1 MMEKSRN
8 RAVGRQ
14 VRKMIAAAMAAMLVF
29 ASANV
34 ADVNAEETVLA
45 VSENAVTGETGS
57 GVVEA
62 EKNTGEPEVENGG
75 AENREAEN
83 TDLDAETADPD
94 TETADG
100 THTYKNGFCTDDG
113 CDAYEPAV
121 LTTGKYD
128 IDANGEITDSDEAY
142 EIGNAGQLYWFA
154 GLVNGTLTDGT
165 AQNLK
170 ANAVLT
176 ADIIVNKDLLTSIN
190 TDDDG
195 KVTNGTSF
203 RIWLPMG
210 KINAKNGQ
218 QMLYAGIFDG
228 KGHSIS
234 GLYANLYDAPVEDS
248 EYAFNKKNFAGL
260 FGLDAGVTRNL
271 RILDSYMRGEYNIGG
286 ICGSAEG
293 GTIQNCYSTATV
305 CGERYLGGI
314 CGRSRSNSMI
324 ENCYNAGNV
333 YGNGK
338 SIGGICGDNGA
349 TLQDCYNVGNVNGK
363 FNVGGIVGGSSGSGN
378 TIWIKDCYNR
388 GNVIG
393 DTKDIGGIGGYIG
406 YSLVENCYS
415 QATVSG
421 NTNVGGIC
429 GNSNKVDFQNT
440 YYDSNLYTGNAIGYL
455 KDATTEKTEGK
466 PSQAF
471 ESGEIAY
478 LLQAGREEAIWGQ
491 TLSGNDVQAY
501 PVLGGAKVYQ
511 VTEYKGCIESTGI
524 AGTTY
529 NNANAPVVFGPHV
542 YENGFCTICSAYEPA
557 VLTTGKYD
565 IDANGEI
572 TNSDE
577 AYEIGNAGQLYWFA
591 GLVNGTLTDG
601 TAQNLKANAVLTAD
615 ITVNE
620 DLLASINTDDDG
632 NVINGKSFRIWLP
645 IGKINSDNGERML
658 YAGIFDGKEH
668 SISGL
673 YANLYD
679 VPVED
684 SEYAFNKKSFAGL
697 FGLYAGVTRNLRI
710 LDSYMRGEHDIG
722 GICGSAE
729 GGTIQNCDSTATV
742 YGEFYVGGICG
753 HSQSNSIIENCY
765 NAGYIYGADGSIGG
779 ICGDNYS
786 TIESCYNI
794 GIIEGNFSVG
804 GIVGESFGLGNTIWI
819 KDCYNRGNVIGD
831 TEKIGGIG
839 GYISYS
845 LVENCYSQAT
855 VSGNTNVGGI
865 CGNGYKADFQ
875 NAYYDSNLYTGDA
888 IGCLKDATA
897 EKTEGKPSQAFE
909 SGEIAY
915 LLQAGREELVW
926 GQTLS
931 GNDVQAYPVLGGA
944 RVYQNITYQDCAKD
958 EAHTVYTYA
967 NEQKQESYDYTLQ
980 EVKAKE
986 PKCTEAG
993 NKAYY
998 KCSVCGKLYTDQ
1010 EGTNEVSA
1018 NTVVVPAKGHSF
1030 TWIIDREATEQAEG
1044 SRHEECSICHE
1055 KKAAVA
1061 IPKLPSSTQPSQKPS
1076 EQPSGSPSQKPSESP
1091 SQKPSESPSQ
1101 KPSESPSQKPSEQ
1114 PSESPS
1120 QKPSGSPSQQ
1130 PGQDIKVPAKGTKL
1144 TAKGAS
1150 YQVTSAAEKNPTV
1163 VYKGSKKQKASV
1175 TIPDTVTIDKVTYK
1189 VTSIAANAFKN
1200 NKKLKK
1206 VVIGKNVTKIGKKA
1220 FYGCSKLKKIT
1231 VKTTKLTKKNVG
1243 SQAFKGIHKKAAF
1256 KVPKKKISSYRKIFR
1271 ARGAAKTTKVTK

>member
-29 ASANV
+29 TSANV

-45 VSENAVTGETGS
+45 VSENAVTGETGA

-62 EKNTGEPEVENGG
+62 QKNTGEPEVENGG

-83 TDLDAETADPD
+83 IDLDAETADPD

-128 IDANGEITDSDEAY
+128 IDANGEKTDSDEAY

-170 ANAVLT
+170 ANVVLT
-176 ADIIVNKDLLTSIN
+176 ADITVNEDLLTSIN

-195 KVTNGTSF
+195 NVTNGSSF
-203 RIWLPMG
+203 KAWRPMG
-210 KINAKNGQ
+210 MADEKGNLTGW
-218 QMLYAGIFDG
+218 YTGIFDG
-228 KGHSIS
+228 NGHSIS
-234 GLYANLYDAPVEDS
+234 GLYVNRDEAADDVHTWFKS
-248 EYAFNKKNFAGL
+248 CIGL
-260 FGLDAGVTRNL
+260 FGYYSGVTRNL
-271 RILDSYMRGEYNIGG
+271 SVLDSYMRGKDCIGG
-286 ICGSAEG
+286 ICGYNDG
-293 GTIQNCYSTATV
+293 GTIQNCYSAATV
-305 CGERYLGGI
+305 CGDSYIGGI
-314 CGRSRSNSMI
+314 CGRSEGDSII
-324 ENCYNAGNV
+324 ENCYNTGYV
-333 YGNGK
+333 YGATR
-338 SIGGICGDNGA
+338 SIGGICGDNSA
-349 TLQDCYNVGNVNGK
+349 TLQGCYNVGNVNGK
-363 FNVGGIVGGSSGSGN
+363 FYVGGIVGESSGSGN

-429 GNSNKVDFQNT
+429 GNSNKVDFQNA

-478 LLQAGREEAIWGQ
+478 LLQADREEPVWGQ
-491 TLSGNDVQAY
+491 TLSGNDVQTY

-529 NNANAPVVFGPHV
+529 NNANAPVFEPHV

-565 IDANGEI
+565 IDVNGEI
-572 TNSDE
+572 TDSDE

-601 TAQNLKANAVLTAD
+601 TAQNLKANVVLTAD

-620 DLLASINTDDDG
+620 DLLTSINTDDDG
-632 NVINGKSFRIWLP
+632 NVTNGSSFKAWRPMGMADEKGNLTGW
-645 IGKINSDNGERML
+645 
-658 YAGIFDGKEH
+658 YTGIFDGNGH

-673 YANLYD
+673 YVNRDEAADD
-679 VPVED
+679 VHTW
-684 SEYAFNKKSFAGL
+684 FKSCIGL
-697 FGLYAGVTRNLRI
+697 FGYYSGVTRNLSV
-710 LDSYMRGEHDIG
+710 LDSYMRGKDCIG
-722 GICGSAE
+722 GICGYND
-729 GGTIQNCDSTATV
+729 GGTIQNCYSAATV
-742 YGEFYVGGICG
+742 CGDSYIGGICG
-753 HSQSNSIIENCY
+753 RSEGDSIIENCY
-765 NAGYIYGADGSIGG
+765 NTGYVYGATRSIGG
-779 ICGDNYS
+779 ICGDNS
-786 TIESCYNI
+786 ATLQGCYNV
-794 GIIEGNFSVG
+794 GNVNGKFYVG
-804 GIVGESFGLGNTIWI
+804 GIVGESSGSGNTIWI

-831 TEKIGGIG
+831 TKDIGGIG
-839 GYISYS
+839 GYIGYS

-865 CGNGYKADFQ
+865 CGNSNKVDFQ
-875 NAYYDSNLYTGDA
+875 NAYYDSNLYTGNA
-888 IGCLKDATA
+888 IGYLKDATI
-897 EKTEGKPSQAFE
+897 KQTEGKTSQAFE

-915 LLQAGREELVW
+915 LLQVGREEPVW

-944 RVYQNITYQDCAKD
+944 KVYQNITYQDCAKD
-958 EAHTVYTYA
+958 EAHTVYAYA

-1061 IPKLPSSTQPSQKPS
+1061 IPKLPSSTQPSES
-1076 EQPSGSPSQKPSESP
+1076 PSGSPSQKPSEQPSQKPSGSP
-1091 SQKPSESPSQ
+1091 SQKPSGSPSQ
-1101 KPSESPSQKPSEQ
+1101 K

-1256 KVPKKKISSYRKIFR
+1256 KVPKKKISSYRKVFR

>member
-29 ASANV
+29 TSANV

-45 VSENAVTGETGS
+45 VSENAVTGETGA

-94 TETADG
+94 TENADG

-128 IDANGEITDSDEAY
+128 IDVNGEITD
-142 EIGNAGQLYWFA
+142 
-154 GLVNGTLTDGT
+154 
-165 AQNLK
+165 
-170 ANAVLT
+170 
-176 ADIIVNKDLLTSIN
+176 
-190 TDDDG
+190 
-195 KVTNGTSF
+195 
-203 RIWLPMG
+203 
-210 KINAKNGQ
+210 
-218 QMLYAGIFDG
+218 
-228 KGHSIS
+228 
-234 GLYANLYDAPVEDS
+234 
-248 EYAFNKKNFAGL
+248 
-260 FGLDAGVTRNL
+260 
-271 RILDSYMRGEYNIGG
+271 
-286 ICGSAEG
+286 
-293 GTIQNCYSTATV
+293 
-305 CGERYLGGI
+305 
-314 CGRSRSNSMI
+314 
-324 ENCYNAGNV
+324 
-333 YGNGK
+333 
-338 SIGGICGDNGA
+338 
-349 TLQDCYNVGNVNGK
+349 
-363 FNVGGIVGGSSGSGN
+363 
-378 TIWIKDCYNR
+378 
-388 GNVIG
+388 
-393 DTKDIGGIGGYIG
+393 
-406 YSLVENCYS
+406 
-415 QATVSG
+415 
-421 NTNVGGIC
+421 
-429 GNSNKVDFQNT
+429 
-440 YYDSNLYTGNAIGYL
+440 
-455 KDATTEKTEGK
+455 
-466 PSQAF
+466 
-471 ESGEIAY
+471 
-478 LLQAGREEAIWGQ
+478 
-491 TLSGNDVQAY
+491 
-501 PVLGGAKVYQ
+501 
-511 VTEYKGCIESTGI
+511 
-524 AGTTY
+524 
-529 NNANAPVVFGPHV
+529 
-542 YENGFCTICSAYEPA
+542 
-557 VLTTGKYD
+557 
-565 IDANGEI
+565 
-572 TNSDE
+572 SDE

-620 DLLASINTDDDG
+620 DLLASIKTDDDG
-632 NVINGKSFRIWLP
+632 NVTNGSSFKAWRP
-645 IGKINSDNGERML
+645 MGMADENGEFTGH
-658 YAGIFDGKEH
+658 YKGIFDGNGY

-673 YANLYD
+673 YVNRDEATAD
-679 VPVED
+679 VN
-684 SEYAFNKKSFAGL
+684 SRFKSSIGL
-697 FGLYAGVTRNLRI
+697 FGYHDGVTKNLGI
-710 LDSYMRGEHDIG
+710 LDSYMRGNYCIG
-722 GICGSAE
+722 GICGYND
-729 GGTIQNCDSTATV
+729 GGTIQNCYSAATV
-742 YGEFYVGGICG
+742 CGDSYIGGICG
-753 HSQSNSIIENCY
+753 RSRSNSIIENCY
-765 NAGYIYGADGSIGG
+765 NAGYIYGATRSIGG

-794 GIIEGNFSVG
+794 GIIEGNFMVG
-804 GIVGESFGLGNTIWI
+804 GIVGVSSGLGNTIWI

-831 TEKIGGIG
+831 TKDIGGIG
-839 GYISYS
+839 GYIGSS

-865 CGNGYKADFQ
+865 CGNSNKVDFQ

-915 LLQAGREELVW
+915 LLQAGREEAIW

-931 GNDVQAYPVLGGA
+931 GNDVQVYPVLGGA
-944 RVYQNITYQDCAKD
+944 KVYQNITYQDCAKD

-967 NEQKQESYDYTLQ
+967 NDQKPTVYEYTLQ
-980 EVKAKE
+980 EVKAKAAT
-986 PKCTEAG
+986 CTEAG
-993 NKAYY
+993 NTAYY
-998 KCSVCGKLYTDQ
+998 VCSVCGKLYADQ

-1061 IPKLPSSTQPSQKPS
+1061 IPKLPSGTQPSRQPS
-1076 EQPSGSPSQKPSESP
+1076 ESPSQQPSEAPSQQPSGSPSQKPE
-1091 SQKPSESPSQ
+1091 
-1101 KPSESPSQKPSEQ
+1101 
-1114 PSESPS
+1114 
-1120 QKPSGSPSQQ
+1120 
-1130 PGQDIKVPAKGTKL
+1130 QDIKVPAKGTKL

-1256 KVPKKKISSYRKIFR
+1256 KVPKKKISSYRKVFR
-1271 ARGAAKTTKVTK
+1271 ARGAAKTIKVTK

>member
-1 MMEKSRN
+1 MEKSRN

-29 ASANV
+29 TSANV

-45 VSENAVTGETGS
+45 VSENAVTGETGA

-62 EKNTGEPEVENGG
+62 KKTGEPEVENGG

-83 TDLDAETADPD
+83 IDLDAETADPD

-176 ADIIVNKDLLTSIN
+176 ADITVNEDLLTSIN
-190 TDDDG
+190 TDKDG
-195 KVTNGTSF
+195 NVTNGTSF

-210 KINAKNGQ
+210 KINANNGQ
-218 QMLYAGIFDG
+218 QMVYAGIFDG

-248 EYAFNKKNFAGL
+248 EYAFNKKSFAGL

-271 RILDSYMRGEYNIGG
+271 GIMDSYMRGEYNIGG

-305 CGERYLGGI
+305 CGESYLGGI
-314 CGRSRSNSMI
+314 CGRSRSNSII

-333 YGNGK
+333 FGNGK

-429 GNSNKVDFQNT
+429 GNSNKVDFQNA

-455 KDATTEKTEGK
+455 KDATIKQTEGK
-466 PSQAF
+466 TSQAF

-478 LLQAGREEAIWGQ
+478 LLQVGREE
-491 TLSGNDVQAY
+491 
-501 PVLGGAKVYQ
+501 P
-511 VTEYKGCIESTGI
+511 
-524 AGTTY
+524 
-529 NNANAPVVFGPHV
+529 
-542 YENGFCTICSAYEPA
+542 
-557 VLTTGKYD
+557 
-565 IDANGEI
+565 
-572 TNSDE
+572 
-577 AYEIGNAGQLYWFA
+577 
-591 GLVNGTLTDG
+591 
-601 TAQNLKANAVLTAD
+601 
-615 ITVNE
+615 
-620 DLLASINTDDDG
+620 
-632 NVINGKSFRIWLP
+632 
-645 IGKINSDNGERML
+645 
-658 YAGIFDGKEH
+658 
-668 SISGL
+668 
-673 YANLYD
+673 
-679 VPVED
+679 
-684 SEYAFNKKSFAGL
+684 
-697 FGLYAGVTRNLRI
+697 
-710 LDSYMRGEHDIG
+710 
-722 GICGSAE
+722 
-729 GGTIQNCDSTATV
+729 
-742 YGEFYVGGICG
+742 
-753 HSQSNSIIENCY
+753 
-765 NAGYIYGADGSIGG
+765 
-779 ICGDNYS
+779 
-786 TIESCYNI
+786 
-794 GIIEGNFSVG
+794 
-804 GIVGESFGLGNTIWI
+804 
-819 KDCYNRGNVIGD
+819 
-831 TEKIGGIG
+831 
-839 GYISYS
+839 
-845 LVENCYSQAT
+845 
-855 VSGNTNVGGI
+855 
-865 CGNGYKADFQ
+865 
-875 NAYYDSNLYTGDA
+875 
-888 IGCLKDATA
+888 
-897 EKTEGKPSQAFE
+897 
-909 SGEIAY
+909 
-915 LLQAGREELVW
+915 VW

-958 EAHTVYTYA
+958 EAHTVYAYA

-1061 IPKLPSSTQPSQKPS
+1061 IPKLPSSTQPS
-1076 EQPSGSPSQKPSESP
+1076 ESP
-1091 SQKPSESPSQ
+1091 SG
-1101 KPSESPSQKPSEQ
+1101 
-1114 PSESPS
+1114 SPS

-1130 PGQDIKVPAKGTKL
+1130 PEQDIKVPAKGTKL

-1256 KVPKKKISSYRKIFR
+1256 KVPKKKISSYRKVFR

>member
-29 ASANV
+29 TSANV

-45 VSENAVTGETGS
+45 VSENAVTGETGA

-62 EKNTGEPEVENGG
+62 KKTGEPEVENGG

-83 TDLDAETADPD
+83 IDLDAETADPD

-176 ADIIVNKDLLTSIN
+176 ADIIVNKDLLASIN

-195 KVTNGTSF
+195 NVTNGKSF

-210 KINAKNGQ
+210 KINGDNGQ
-218 QMLYAGIFDG
+218 RMLYAGIFDG

-248 EYAFNKKNFAGL
+248 DYTSNKNCAGL
-260 FGLDAGVTRNL
+260 FGSHAGVTRNL
-271 RILDSYMRGEYNIGG
+271 GIMDSYIRGDMCVGG
-286 ICGSAEG
+286 ICAYNDA

-305 CGERYLGGI
+305 CGDSYIGGI
-314 CGRSRSNSMI
+314 CGRSRSNSII
-324 ENCYNAGNV
+324 ENCYNAGYI
-333 YGNGK
+333 YGATR
-338 SIGGICGDNGA
+338 SIGGICGNNYS
-349 TLQDCYNVGNVNGK
+349 TIENCYNVGNVNGK
-363 FNVGGIVGGSSGSGN
+363 FYVGGIVGESSGLGD

-406 YSLVENCYS
+406 SSLVENCYS

-429 GNSNKVDFQNT
+429 GNSNKVDFQNA

-455 KDATTEKTEGK
+455 KDATIKQTEGK

-471 ESGEIAY
+471 ESGEITY
-478 LLQAGREEAIWGQ
+478 LLQADREEPVWGQ
-491 TLSGNDVQAY
+491 TLFGNDVQAY

-529 NNANAPVVFGPHV
+529 NNANAPVFGPHV

-565 IDANGEI
+565 IDVNGEI
-572 TNSDE
+572 TDSDE

-591 GLVNGTLTDG
+591 GLVNGTLIDG
-601 TAQNLKANAVLTAD
+601 TVQNLKANAVLTAD
-615 ITVNE
+615 IIVNK
-620 DLLASINTDDDG
+620 DLLTSINTDDDG
-632 NVINGKSFRIWLP
+632 NVTNGSSFKAWRPMGMADEKGNLTGW
-645 IGKINSDNGERML
+645 
-658 YAGIFDGKEH
+658 YTGIFDGNGH

-673 YANLYD
+673 YVNRDEAADD
-679 VPVED
+679 VHTW
-684 SEYAFNKKSFAGL
+684 FKSCIGL
-697 FGLYAGVTRNLRI
+697 FGYYSGVTRNLSV
-710 LDSYMRGEHDIG
+710 LDSYMRGKDCIG
-722 GICGSAE
+722 GICGYND
-729 GGTIQNCDSTATV
+729 GGTIQNCYSAATV
-742 YGEFYVGGICG
+742 CGDSYIGGICG
-753 HSQSNSIIENCY
+753 RSEGDSIIENCY
-765 NAGYIYGADGSIGG
+765 NTGYVYGATRSIGG
-779 ICGDNYS
+779 ICGENS
-786 TIESCYNI
+786 ATLQGCSNV
-794 GIIEGNFSVG
+794 GNVKGKFYVG
-804 GIVGESFGLGNTIWI
+804 GIVGESSGSGNTIWI

-831 TEKIGGIG
+831 TKDIGGIG
-839 GYISYS
+839 GYIGSS

-865 CGNGYKADFQ
+865 CGNSNKVDFQ

-915 LLQAGREELVW
+915 LLQAGREEAIW

-1076 EQPSGSPSQKPSESP
+1076 EAPSQKPSEAP
-1091 SQKPSESPSQ
+1091 SQK
-1101 KPSESPSQKPSEQ
+1101 

-1243 SQAFKGIHKKAAF
+1243 RQAFKGIHKKAIF
-1256 KVPKKKISSYRKIFR
+1256 KVPKKKISSYRKVFR

>member
-29 ASANV
+29 TSANV

-45 VSENAVTGETGS
+45 VSENAVTGETGA

-62 EKNTGEPEVENGG
+62 KKTGEPEVENGG

-113 CDAYEPAV
+113 CSAYEPAV

-195 KVTNGTSF
+195 NVTNGTSF

-234 GLYANLYDAPVEDS
+234 GLYVNRDESDDVDDR
-248 EYAFNKKNFAGL
+248 FKVGIGL
-260 FGLDAGVTRNL
+260 FGYYSGVTRNL
-271 RILDSYMRGEYNIGG
+271 SVLDSYMRGEDCIGG
-286 ICGSAEG
+286 IFGYNDG
-293 GTIQNCYSTATV
+293 GTIQNCYSAATV
-305 CGERYLGGI
+305 CGDSYIGGI
-314 CGRSRSNSMI
+314 CGRSEGDSII
-324 ENCYNAGNV
+324 ENCYNTGYV
-333 YGNGK
+333 YGTTR
-338 SIGGICGDNGA
+338 SIGGICGDNYS
-349 TLQDCYNVGNVNGK
+349 TIESCYNIGIIEGN
-363 FNVGGIVGGSSGSGN
+363 FMVGGIVGVSSGLGN

-406 YSLVENCYS
+406 SSLVENCYS

-429 GNSNKVDFQNT
+429 GNSNKV
-440 YYDSNLYTGNAIGYL
+440 
-455 KDATTEKTEGK
+455 
-466 PSQAF
+466 
-471 ESGEIAY
+471 
-478 LLQAGREEAIWGQ
+478 
-491 TLSGNDVQAY
+491 
-501 PVLGGAKVYQ
+501 
-511 VTEYKGCIESTGI
+511 
-524 AGTTY
+524 
-529 NNANAPVVFGPHV
+529 
-542 YENGFCTICSAYEPA
+542 
-557 VLTTGKYD
+557 
-565 IDANGEI
+565 
-572 TNSDE
+572 
-577 AYEIGNAGQLYWFA
+577 
-591 GLVNGTLTDG
+591 
-601 TAQNLKANAVLTAD
+601 
-615 ITVNE
+615 
-620 DLLASINTDDDG
+620 
-632 NVINGKSFRIWLP
+632 
-645 IGKINSDNGERML
+645 
-658 YAGIFDGKEH
+658 
-668 SISGL
+668 
-673 YANLYD
+673 
-679 VPVED
+679 
-684 SEYAFNKKSFAGL
+684 
-697 FGLYAGVTRNLRI
+697 
-710 LDSYMRGEHDIG
+710 
-722 GICGSAE
+722 
-729 GGTIQNCDSTATV
+729 
-742 YGEFYVGGICG
+742 
-753 HSQSNSIIENCY
+753 
-765 NAGYIYGADGSIGG
+765 
-779 ICGDNYS
+779 
-786 TIESCYNI
+786 
-794 GIIEGNFSVG
+794 
-804 GIVGESFGLGNTIWI
+804 
-819 KDCYNRGNVIGD
+819 
-831 TEKIGGIG
+831 
-839 GYISYS
+839 
-845 LVENCYSQAT
+845 
-855 VSGNTNVGGI
+855 
-865 CGNGYKADFQ
+865 DFQ

-915 LLQAGREELVW
+915 LLQAGREEAIW

-931 GNDVQAYPVLGGA
+931 GNDVQVYPVLGGA
-944 RVYQNITYQDCAKD
+944 KVYQNITYQDCAKD

-967 NEQKQESYDYTLQ
+967 NDQKPTVYEYTLQ
-980 EVKAKE
+980 EVKAKAAT
-986 PKCTEAG
+986 CTEAG
-993 NKAYY
+993 NTAYY
-998 KCSVCGKLYTDQ
+998 VCSVCGKLYADQ

-1061 IPKLPSSTQPSQKPS
+1061 IPKLPSGTQPSRQPS
-1076 EQPSGSPSQKPSESP
+1076 ESPSQQPSEAPSQQPSGSPSQKPE
-1091 SQKPSESPSQ
+1091 
-1101 KPSESPSQKPSEQ
+1101 
-1114 PSESPS
+1114 
-1120 QKPSGSPSQQ
+1120 
-1130 PGQDIKVPAKGTKL
+1130 QDIKVPAKGTKL

-1256 KVPKKKISSYRKIFR
+1256 KVPKKKISSYRKVFR
-1271 ARGAAKTTKVTK
+1271 ARGAAKTIKVTK

>member
-29 ASANV
+29 TSANV

-45 VSENAVTGETGS
+45 VSENAVTGETGA

-62 EKNTGEPEVENGG
+62 KKTGEPEVENGG

-100 THTYKNGFCTDDG
+100 THTYKNGFCTDSG

-128 IDANGEITDSDEAY
+128 IDANGEITNSDEAY

-176 ADIIVNKDLLTSIN
+176 ADITVNEDLLASIN

-195 KVTNGTSF
+195 NVTNGSSF
-203 RIWLPMG
+203 KAWRPMG
-210 KINAKNGQ
+210 MADEKGNLTGW
-218 QMLYAGIFDG
+218 YTGIFDG
-228 KGHSIS
+228 NGHSIS
-234 GLYANLYDAPVEDS
+234 GLYVNRDEAADDVHTWFKS
-248 EYAFNKKNFAGL
+248 CIGL
-260 FGLDAGVTRNL
+260 FGYYSGVTRNL
-271 RILDSYMRGEYNIGG
+271 SVLDSYMRGKDCIGG
-286 ICGSAEG
+286 ICGYNDG
-293 GTIQNCYSTATV
+293 GTIQNCYSAATV
-305 CGERYLGGI
+305 CGDSYIGGI
-314 CGRSRSNSMI
+314 CGRSEGDSII
-324 ENCYNAGNV
+324 ENCYNTGYV
-333 YGNGK
+333 YGATR
-338 SIGGICGDNGA
+338 SIGGICGDNSA
-349 TLQDCYNVGNVNGK
+349 TLQGCSNVGNVKGK
-363 FNVGGIVGGSSGSGN
+363 FYVGGIVGESSGSGN

-406 YSLVENCYS
+406 SSLVENCYS

-429 GNSNKVDFQNT
+429 GNSNKVDFQNA
-440 YYDSNLYTGNAIGYL
+440 YYDSNLYTGNAIGCL
-455 KDATTEKTEGK
+455 KDATAEKTEGK

-565 IDANGEI
+565 IDANGEK
-572 TNSDE
+572 TDSDE

-601 TAQNLKANAVLTAD
+601 TAQNLKANVVLTAD
-615 ITVNE
+615 IIVNE
-620 DLLASINTDDDG
+620 DLLTSINTDDDG
-632 NVINGKSFRIWLP
+632 NVTNGSSFKAWRPMGMADEKGNLTGW
-645 IGKINSDNGERML
+645 
-658 YAGIFDGKEH
+658 YTGIFDGNGH

-673 YANLYD
+673 YVNRDEAADD
-679 VPVED
+679 VHTW
-684 SEYAFNKKSFAGL
+684 FKSCIGL
-697 FGLYAGVTRNLRI
+697 FGYYSGVTRNLSV
-710 LDSYMRGEHDIG
+710 LDSYMRGKDCIG
-722 GICGSAE
+722 GICGYND
-729 GGTIQNCDSTATV
+729 GGTIQNCYSAATV
-742 YGEFYVGGICG
+742 CGDSYIGGICG
-753 HSQSNSIIENCY
+753 RSEGDSIIENCY
-765 NAGYIYGADGSIGG
+765 NTGYVYGATRSIGG
-779 ICGDNYS
+779 ICGDNS
-786 TIESCYNI
+786 ATLQGCSNV
-794 GIIEGNFSVG
+794 GNVKGKFYVG
-804 GIVGESFGLGNTIWI
+804 GIVGESSGSGNTIWI

-831 TEKIGGIG
+831 TKDIGGIG
-839 GYISYS
+839 GYIGSS

-865 CGNGYKADFQ
+865 CGNSNKVDFQ
-875 NAYYDSNLYTGDA
+875 NAYYDSNLYTGNA

-915 LLQAGREELVW
+915 LLQAGREEAIW

-944 RVYQNITYQDCAKD
+944 KVYQNITYQDCAKD

-1061 IPKLPSSTQPSQKPS
+1061 IPKLPSSTQPSESPS
-1076 EQPSGSPSQKPSESP
+1076 RKPSGSPSQK
-1091 SQKPSESPSQ
+1091 
-1101 KPSESPSQKPSEQ
+1101 

-1256 KVPKKKISSYRKIFR
+1256 KVPKKKISSYRKVFR

>member
-29 ASANV
+29 TSANV

-45 VSENAVTGETGS
+45 VSENAVTGETGA

-62 EKNTGEPEVENGG
+62 KKTGEPEVENGG

-83 TDLDAETADPD
+83 IDLDAETADPD

-176 ADIIVNKDLLTSIN
+176 ADITVNEDLLTSIN
-190 TDDDG
+190 ADEDG
-195 KVTNGTSF
+195 NVTNGSSF
-203 RIWLPMG
+203 KAWRPMG
-210 KINAKNGQ
+210 MADEKGY
-218 QMLYAGIFDG
+218 LTGWYTGIFDG
-228 KGHSIS
+228 NGHSIS
-234 GLYANLYDAPVEDS
+234 GLYVNRDESDDVDDR
-248 EYAFNKKNFAGL
+248 FKVGIGL
-260 FGLDAGVTRNL
+260 FGYYSGLTRNL
-271 RILDSYMRGEYNIGG
+271 SVLDSYMRGESSVGGIIGYIGYNKTGTVQNCYSAATVWGIDSIGG
-286 ICGSAEG
+286 ICGS
-293 GTIQNCYSTATV
+293 S
-305 CGERYLGGI
+305 GGI
-314 CGRSRSNSMI
+314 SKI
-324 ENCYNAGNV
+324 ENCYNMGNICGETEV
-333 YGNGK
+333 
-338 SIGGICGDNGA
+338 GGICGDNHA
-349 TLQDCYNVGNVNGK
+349 IIKNCYNVGSVKGEM
-363 FNVGGIVGGSSGSGN
+363 NVGGITGANTKGN
-378 TIWIKDCYNR
+378 NVEEEITDCYNR
-388 GNVIG
+388 GNVTG
-393 DTKDIGGIGGYIG
+393 DRSVGGISGYDRYGLI
-406 YSLVENCYS
+406 ENCYS
-415 QATVSG
+415 QSIVSG

-429 GNSNKVDFQNT
+429 GYGREDTFHNT
-440 YYDSNLYTGNAIGYL
+440 YYDTNLYVGDAIGYKEGAL
-455 KDATTEKTEGK
+455 TTEKTEGK
-466 PSQAF
+466 PTQAF

-478 LLQAGREEAIWGQ
+478 LLQADREEPVWGQ

-524 AGTTY
+524 AGNAY
-529 NNANAPVVFGPHV
+529 NNANAPVFGPHV

-632 NVINGKSFRIWLP
+632 KVTNGTSFRIWLP
-645 IGKINSDNGERML
+645 MGKINANNGQQML
-658 YAGIFDGKEH
+658 YAGIFDGKGH
-668 SISGL
+668 SISGV

-679 VPVED
+679 APVED
-684 SEYAFNKKSFAGL
+684 PKNIYNNKDYAGL
-697 FGLYAGVTRNLRI
+697 FGLLEGVTRNLSVI
-710 LDSYMRGEHDIG
+710 DSYMRGEDCIG
-722 GICGSAE
+722 GICGYND
-729 GGTIQNCDSTATV
+729 GGTIQNCYSAATV
-742 YGEFYVGGICG
+742 CGDSYIGGICG
-753 HSQSNSIIENCY
+753 RCEGDSIIENCY
-765 NAGYIYGADGSIGG
+765 NTGYVYGATRSIGG
-779 ICGDNYS
+779 ICGDNS
-786 TIESCYNI
+786 ATLQGCSNV
-794 GIIEGNFSVG
+794 GNVKGKFYVG
-804 GIVGESFGLGNTIWI
+804 GIVGESSGLGDTIWI

-839 GYISYS
+839 GCIGSS

-865 CGNGYKADFQ
+865 CGNSNKVDFQ

-888 IGCLKDATA
+888 IGYLKDATI
-897 EKTEGKPSQAFE
+897 KQTEGKPSQAFE

-915 LLQAGREELVW
+915 LLQADREEPVW

-931 GNDVQAYPVLGGA
+931 GNDVQVYPVLGGA
-944 RVYQNITYQDCAKD
+944 KVYQNITYQDCAKD

-1061 IPKLPSSTQPSQKPS
+1061 IPKLPSSTQPSESPSQK
-1076 EQPSGSPSQKPSESP
+1076 PSGSPSQK
-1091 SQKPSESPSQ
+1091 
-1101 KPSESPSQKPSEQ
+1101 

-1243 SQAFKGIHKKAAF
+1243 RQAFKGIHKKATF
-1256 KVPKKKISSYRKIFR
+1256 KVPKKKIRSYRKIFR

>member
-1 MMEKSRN
+1 MTEKNKN
-8 RAVGRQ
+8 RPIGRQ

-29 ASANV
+29 TSANV

-45 VSENAVTGETGS
+45 VSENAVTGETGA

-190 TDDDG
+190 TDKDG
-195 KVTNGTSF
+195 NVTNGTSF

-210 KINAKNGQ
+210 KINADNGQ
-218 QMLYAGIFDG
+218 RMLYAGIFDG
-228 KGHSIS
+228 KEHSIS
-234 GLYANLYDAPVEDS
+234 GLYANMYDAPVEDS
-248 EYAFNKKNFAGL
+248 DYTSNKNCAGL
-260 FGLDAGVTRNL
+260 FGFHAGVTRNL
-271 RILDSYMRGEYNIGG
+271 GIMDSYIRGESCVAG
-286 ICGSAEG
+286 ICAYNDA

-305 CGERYLGGI
+305 CGDSYIGGI
-314 CGRSRSNSMI
+314 CGRSRSNSII
-324 ENCYNAGNV
+324 ENCYNAGYI
-333 YGNGK
+333 YGATR
-338 SIGGICGDNGA
+338 SIGGICGNNYS
-349 TLQDCYNVGNVNGK
+349 TIENCYNVGNVNGK
-363 FNVGGIVGGSSGSGN
+363 FYVGGIVGESSGLGD

-406 YSLVENCYS
+406 SSLVENCYS

-429 GNSNKVDFQNT
+429 GNSNKVDFQNA
-440 YYDSNLYTGNAIGYL
+440 YYDSNLYTENAIGYL

-491 TLSGNDVQAY
+491 TLSGNDVQ
-501 PVLGGAKVYQ
+501 
-511 VTEYKGCIESTGI
+511 T
-524 AGTTY
+524 
-529 NNANAPVVFGPHV
+529 
-542 YENGFCTICSAYEPA
+542 
-557 VLTTGKYD
+557 
-565 IDANGEI
+565 
-572 TNSDE
+572 
-577 AYEIGNAGQLYWFA
+577 
-591 GLVNGTLTDG
+591 
-601 TAQNLKANAVLTAD
+601 
-615 ITVNE
+615 
-620 DLLASINTDDDG
+620 
-632 NVINGKSFRIWLP
+632 
-645 IGKINSDNGERML
+645 
-658 YAGIFDGKEH
+658 
-668 SISGL
+668 
-673 YANLYD
+673 
-679 VPVED
+679 
-684 SEYAFNKKSFAGL
+684 
-697 FGLYAGVTRNLRI
+697 
-710 LDSYMRGEHDIG
+710 
-722 GICGSAE
+722 
-729 GGTIQNCDSTATV
+729 
-742 YGEFYVGGICG
+742 
-753 HSQSNSIIENCY
+753 
-765 NAGYIYGADGSIGG
+765 
-779 ICGDNYS
+779 
-786 TIESCYNI
+786 
-794 GIIEGNFSVG
+794 
-804 GIVGESFGLGNTIWI
+804 
-819 KDCYNRGNVIGD
+819 
-831 TEKIGGIG
+831 
-839 GYISYS
+839 
-845 LVENCYSQAT
+845 
-855 VSGNTNVGGI
+855 
-865 CGNGYKADFQ
+865 
-875 NAYYDSNLYTGDA
+875 
-888 IGCLKDATA
+888 
-897 EKTEGKPSQAFE
+897 
-909 SGEIAY
+909 
-915 LLQAGREELVW
+915 
-926 GQTLS
+926 
-931 GNDVQAYPVLGGA
+931 YPVLGGA

-1061 IPKLPSSTQPSQKPS
+1061 IPKLPSSTQPSESPSQK
-1076 EQPSGSPSQKPSESP
+1076 PSGSPSQK
-1091 SQKPSESPSQ
+1091 
-1101 KPSESPSQKPSEQ
+1101 

-1256 KVPKKKISSYRKIFR
+1256 KVPKKKISSYRKVFR

>member
-14 VRKMIAAAMAAMLVF
+14 ARKMIAAAMAAMLVF
-29 ASANV
+29 TSANV

-190 TDDDG
+190 TDEDG
-195 KVTNGTSF
+195 NVTNGTSF

-210 KINAKNGQ
+210 KINSDNGKP
-218 QMLYAGIFDG
+218 MMYAGTFDG
-228 KGHSIS
+228 KGYSIS
-234 GLYANLYDAPVEDS
+234 GVYANLYDAPVEDPKNI
-248 EYAFNKKNFAGL
+248 YNNKDYAGL
-260 FGLDAGVTRNL
+260 FGLHAGVTRNL
-271 RILDSYMRGEYNIGG
+271 SVLDSYMRGEDCIGG
-286 ICGSAEG
+286 ICGNEDG
-293 GTIQNCYSTATV
+293 GTIQNCYSAATV
-305 CGERYLGGI
+305 CGDSYIGGI
-314 CGRSRSNSMI
+314 CGRSEGDSII
-324 ENCYNAGNV
+324 ENCYNTGYV
-333 YGNGK
+333 YGATR
-338 SIGGICGDNGA
+338 SIGGICGDNRA
-349 TLQDCYNVGNVNGK
+349 TLQGCYNVGKVNGE
-363 FNVGGIVGGSSGSGN
+363 FYVGGIVGESYGTGN

-393 DTKDIGGIGGYIG
+393 DTEKIGGIGGYIG
-406 YSLVENCYS
+406 RSLVENCYS

-429 GNSNKVDFQNT
+429 GNSNKVDFQNA

-455 KDATTEKTEGK
+455 KDATIKQTEGK

-478 LLQAGREEAIWGQ
+478 LLQADREEPVWGQ

-511 VTEYKGCIESTGI
+511 
-524 AGTTY
+524 
-529 NNANAPVVFGPHV
+529 
-542 YENGFCTICSAYEPA
+542 
-557 VLTTGKYD
+557 
-565 IDANGEI
+565 
-572 TNSDE
+572 
-577 AYEIGNAGQLYWFA
+577 
-591 GLVNGTLTDG
+591 
-601 TAQNLKANAVLTAD
+601 
-615 ITVNE
+615 
-620 DLLASINTDDDG
+620 
-632 NVINGKSFRIWLP
+632 
-645 IGKINSDNGERML
+645 
-658 YAGIFDGKEH
+658 
-668 SISGL
+668 
-673 YANLYD
+673 
-679 VPVED
+679 
-684 SEYAFNKKSFAGL
+684 
-697 FGLYAGVTRNLRI
+697 
-710 LDSYMRGEHDIG
+710 
-722 GICGSAE
+722 
-729 GGTIQNCDSTATV
+729 
-742 YGEFYVGGICG
+742 
-753 HSQSNSIIENCY
+753 
-765 NAGYIYGADGSIGG
+765 
-779 ICGDNYS
+779 
-786 TIESCYNI
+786 
-794 GIIEGNFSVG
+794 
-804 GIVGESFGLGNTIWI
+804 
-819 KDCYNRGNVIGD
+819 
-831 TEKIGGIG
+831 
-839 GYISYS
+839 
-845 LVENCYSQAT
+845 
-855 VSGNTNVGGI
+855 
-865 CGNGYKADFQ
+865 
-875 NAYYDSNLYTGDA
+875 
-888 IGCLKDATA
+888 
-897 EKTEGKPSQAFE
+897 
-909 SGEIAY
+909 
-915 LLQAGREELVW
+915 
-926 GQTLS
+926 
-931 GNDVQAYPVLGGA
+931 
-944 RVYQNITYQDCAKD
+944 NITYQDCAKD
-958 EAHTVYTYA
+958 EAHTVYAYA

-1061 IPKLPSSTQPSQKPS
+1061 IPKLPSSTQPSESPS
-1076 EQPSGSPSQKPSESP
+1076 EAPSQKPSEAP
-1091 SQKPSESPSQ
+1091 SQK
-1101 KPSESPSQKPSEQ
+1101 

-1243 SQAFKGIHKKAAF
+1243 RQAFKGIHKKAAF
-1256 KVPKKKISSYRKIFR
+1256 KVPKKKISSYRKVFR

>member
-29 ASANV
+29 TSANV

-45 VSENAVTGETGS
+45 VSENAVTGETGA

-62 EKNTGEPEVENGG
+62 KKTGEPEVENGG

-83 TDLDAETADPD
+83 IDLDAETADPD

-176 ADIIVNKDLLTSIN
+176 ADITVNEDLLTSIN
-190 TDDDG
+190 TDKDG
-195 KVTNGTSF
+195 NVTNGTSF

-210 KINAKNGQ
+210 KINANNGQ

-248 EYAFNKKNFAGL
+248 EYAFNKKSFAGL

-271 RILDSYMRGEYNIGG
+271 GILDSYMRGEYNIGG

-305 CGERYLGGI
+305 CGESYLGGI
-314 CGRSRSNSMI
+314 CGCSRSNSII

-333 YGNGK
+333 FGNGK

-429 GNSNKVDFQNT
+429 GNSNKVDFQNA

-455 KDATTEKTEGK
+455 KDATIKQTEGK
-466 PSQAF
+466 PTQAF

-501 PVLGGAKVYQ
+501 PILGGAKVYQ

-565 IDANGEI
+565 IDVNGEI
-572 TNSDE
+572 TDSDE

-601 TAQNLKANAVLTAD
+601 TAQNLKANVVLTAD

-620 DLLASINTDDDG
+620 DLLTSINTDDDG
-632 NVINGKSFRIWLP
+632 NVTNGSSFKAWRPMGMADEKGNLTGW
-645 IGKINSDNGERML
+645 
-658 YAGIFDGKEH
+658 YTGIFDGNGH

-673 YANLYD
+673 YVNRDEAADD
-679 VPVED
+679 VHTW
-684 SEYAFNKKSFAGL
+684 FKSCIGL
-697 FGLYAGVTRNLRI
+697 FGYYSGVTRNLSV
-710 LDSYMRGEHDIG
+710 LDSYMRGKDCIG
-722 GICGSAE
+722 GICGYND
-729 GGTIQNCDSTATV
+729 GGTIQNCYSAATV
-742 YGEFYVGGICG
+742 CGDSYIGGICG
-753 HSQSNSIIENCY
+753 RSEGDSIIENCY
-765 NAGYIYGADGSIGG
+765 NTGYVYGATRSIGG
-779 ICGDNYS
+779 ICGDNS
-786 TIESCYNI
+786 ATMQGCYNV
-794 GIIEGNFSVG
+794 GNVNGKFYVG
-804 GIVGESFGLGNTIWI
+804 GIVGESSGLGNTIWI

-831 TEKIGGIG
+831 TKDIGGIG
-839 GYISYS
+839 GYIGSS

-865 CGNGYKADFQ
+865 CGNSNKVDFQ

-915 LLQAGREELVW
+915 LLQAGREEAIW

-1061 IPKLPSSTQPSQKPS
+1061 IPKLSSSTQPSQKPS
-1076 EQPSGSPSQKPSESP
+1076 EA
-1091 SQKPSESPSQ
+1091 
-1101 KPSESPSQKPSEQ
+1101 
-1114 PSESPS
+1114 PS

-1243 SQAFKGIHKKAAF
+1243 RQAFKGIHKKATF
-1256 KVPKKKISSYRKIFR
+1256 KVPKKKISSYRKVFR

>member
-29 ASANV
+29 TSANV

-45 VSENAVTGETGS
+45 VSENAVTGETGA

-94 TETADG
+94 TENADG

-128 IDANGEITDSDEAY
+128 IDVNGEITD
-142 EIGNAGQLYWFA
+142 
-154 GLVNGTLTDGT
+154 
-165 AQNLK
+165 
-170 ANAVLT
+170 
-176 ADIIVNKDLLTSIN
+176 
-190 TDDDG
+190 
-195 KVTNGTSF
+195 
-203 RIWLPMG
+203 
-210 KINAKNGQ
+210 
-218 QMLYAGIFDG
+218 
-228 KGHSIS
+228 
-234 GLYANLYDAPVEDS
+234 
-248 EYAFNKKNFAGL
+248 
-260 FGLDAGVTRNL
+260 
-271 RILDSYMRGEYNIGG
+271 
-286 ICGSAEG
+286 
-293 GTIQNCYSTATV
+293 
-305 CGERYLGGI
+305 
-314 CGRSRSNSMI
+314 
-324 ENCYNAGNV
+324 
-333 YGNGK
+333 
-338 SIGGICGDNGA
+338 
-349 TLQDCYNVGNVNGK
+349 
-363 FNVGGIVGGSSGSGN
+363 
-378 TIWIKDCYNR
+378 
-388 GNVIG
+388 
-393 DTKDIGGIGGYIG
+393 
-406 YSLVENCYS
+406 
-415 QATVSG
+415 
-421 NTNVGGIC
+421 
-429 GNSNKVDFQNT
+429 
-440 YYDSNLYTGNAIGYL
+440 
-455 KDATTEKTEGK
+455 
-466 PSQAF
+466 
-471 ESGEIAY
+471 
-478 LLQAGREEAIWGQ
+478 
-491 TLSGNDVQAY
+491 
-501 PVLGGAKVYQ
+501 
-511 VTEYKGCIESTGI
+511 
-524 AGTTY
+524 
-529 NNANAPVVFGPHV
+529 
-542 YENGFCTICSAYEPA
+542 
-557 VLTTGKYD
+557 
-565 IDANGEI
+565 
-572 TNSDE
+572 SDE

-620 DLLASINTDDDG
+620 DLLTSINTEEDG
-632 NVINGKSFRIWLP
+632 NVTNGSSFKAWRP
-645 IGKINSDNGERML
+645 MGMADENGEG
-658 YAGIFDGKEH
+658 YYKGIFDGNGH

-673 YANLYD
+673 YVNRDESDD
-679 VPVED
+679 VDDRFKVGI
-684 SEYAFNKKSFAGL
+684 GL
-697 FGLYAGVTRNLRI
+697 FGYYSGVTRNLSV
-710 LDSYMRGEHDIG
+710 LDSYMRGEDCIG
-722 GICGSAE
+722 GIFGYND
-729 GGTIQNCDSTATV
+729 GGTIQNCYSAATV
-742 YGEFYVGGICG
+742 CGDSYIGGICG
-753 HSQSNSIIENCY
+753 RSRSNSIIENCY
-765 NAGYIYGADGSIGG
+765 NAGYIYGATRSIGG

-794 GIIEGNFSVG
+794 GIIEGNFMVG
-804 GIVGESFGLGNTIWI
+804 GIVGVSSGLGNTIWI

-831 TEKIGGIG
+831 TKDIGGIG
-839 GYISYS
+839 GYIGSS

-865 CGNGYKADFQ
+865 CGNSNKVDFQ

-915 LLQAGREELVW
+915 LLQAGREEAIW

-931 GNDVQAYPVLGGA
+931 GNDVQVYPVLGGA
-944 RVYQNITYQDCAKD
+944 KVYQNITYQDCAKD

-967 NEQKQESYDYTLQ
+967 NDQKPTVYEYTLQ
-980 EVKAKE
+980 EVKAKAAT
-986 PKCTEAG
+986 CTEAG
-993 NKAYY
+993 NTAYY
-998 KCSVCGKLYTDQ
+998 VCSVCGKLYADQ

-1061 IPKLPSSTQPSQKPS
+1061 IPKLPSGTQPSRQPS
-1076 EQPSGSPSQKPSESP
+1076 ESPSQQPSEAPSQQPSGSPSQKPE
-1091 SQKPSESPSQ
+1091 
-1101 KPSESPSQKPSEQ
+1101 
-1114 PSESPS
+1114 
-1120 QKPSGSPSQQ
+1120 
-1130 PGQDIKVPAKGTKL
+1130 QDIKVPAKGTKL

-1256 KVPKKKISSYRKIFR
+1256 KVPKKKISSYRKVFR
-1271 ARGAAKTTKVTK
+1271 ARGAAKTIKVTK

>member
-14 VRKMIAAAMAAMLVF
+14 ARKMIAAAMAAMLVF
-29 ASANV
+29 TSANV

-45 VSENAVTGETGS
+45 VSENAVTGETGA

-62 EKNTGEPEVENGG
+62 KKTGEPEVENGG

-94 TETADG
+94 TENADG

-176 ADIIVNKDLLTSIN
+176 ADITVNEDLLASIN
-190 TDDDG
+190 TDKDG
-195 KVTNGTSF
+195 NGSSF
-203 RIWLPMG
+203 KAWRPMG
-210 KINAKNGQ
+210 MADEKGY
-218 QMLYAGIFDG
+218 LTGWYTGIFDG
-228 KGHSIS
+228 NGHSIS
-234 GLYANLYDAPVEDS
+234 GLYVNRDEAADDVHTWFKS
-248 EYAFNKKNFAGL
+248 CIGL
-260 FGLDAGVTRNL
+260 FGYYSGVTRNL
-271 RILDSYMRGEYNIGG
+271 SVLDSYMRGKDCIGG
-286 ICGSAEG
+286 ICGYNDG
-293 GTIQNCYSTATV
+293 GTIQNCYSAATV
-305 CGERYLGGI
+305 CGDSYIGGI
-314 CGRSRSNSMI
+314 CGRSEGDSII
-324 ENCYNAGNV
+324 ENCYNTGYV
-333 YGNGK
+333 YGATR
-338 SIGGICGDNGA
+338 SIGGICGDNSA
-349 TLQDCYNVGNVNGK
+349 TLQGCYNVGNVNGK
-363 FNVGGIVGGSSGSGN
+363 FYVGGIVGESSGSGN

-406 YSLVENCYS
+406 SSLVENCYS

-429 GNSNKVDFQNT
+429 GNSNKVDFQNA

-455 KDATTEKTEGK
+455 KDATIKQTEGK

-471 ESGEIAY
+471 ESGEITY
-478 LLQAGREEAIWGQ
+478 LLQADREEAIWGQ

-529 NNANAPVVFGPHV
+529 NNANAPVFGPHV

-632 NVINGKSFRIWLP
+632 NVTNGSSFKAWRPMGMADEKGYLTGW
-645 IGKINSDNGERML
+645 
-658 YAGIFDGKEH
+658 YTGIFDGNGH

-673 YANLYD
+673 YVNRDEAADD
-679 VPVED
+679 VHTW
-684 SEYAFNKKSFAGL
+684 FKSCIGL
-697 FGLYAGVTRNLRI
+697 FGYYSGVTRNLSV
-710 LDSYMRGEHDIG
+710 LDSYMRGKDCIG
-722 GICGSAE
+722 GICGYND
-729 GGTIQNCDSTATV
+729 GGTIQNCYSAATV
-742 YGEFYVGGICG
+742 CGDSYIGGICG
-753 HSQSNSIIENCY
+753 RSEGDSIIENCY
-765 NAGYIYGADGSIGG
+765 NTGYVYGATRSIGG
-779 ICGDNYS
+779 ICGDNS
-786 TIESCYNI
+786 ATLQGCYNV
-794 GIIEGNFSVG
+794 GNVNGKFYVG
-804 GIVGESFGLGNTIWI
+804 GIVGESSGSGNTIWI

-831 TEKIGGIG
+831 TKDIGGIG
-839 GYISYS
+839 GYIGSS

-865 CGNGYKADFQ
+865 CGNSNKVDFQ
-875 NAYYDSNLYTGDA
+875 NAYYDSNLYTGNA
-888 IGCLKDATA
+888 IGYLKDATI
-897 EKTEGKPSQAFE
+897 KQIEGKTSQAFE

-915 LLQAGREELVW
+915 LLQAGREEAIW

-931 GNDVQAYPVLGGA
+931 GNDVQTYPVLGGA

-1061 IPKLPSSTQPSQKPS
+1061 IPKLPSSTQPS
-1076 EQPSGSPSQKPSESP
+1076 
-1091 SQKPSESPSQ
+1091 
-1101 KPSESPSQKPSEQ
+1101 
-1114 PSESPS
+1114 ESPS

-1150 YQVTSAAEKNPTV
+1150 YQVTNAAEKNPTV

-1256 KVPKKKISSYRKIFR
+1256 KVPKKKISSYRKVFR

>member
-29 ASANV
+29 TSANV

-45 VSENAVTGETGS
+45 VSENAVTGETGA

-62 EKNTGEPEVENGG
+62 KKTGEPEVENGG

-83 TDLDAETADPD
+83 IDLDAETADPD

-176 ADIIVNKDLLTSIN
+176 ADIIVNKDLLASIN

-210 KINAKNGQ
+210 KINADNGQ
-218 QMLYAGIFDG
+218 QMVYAGIFDG
-228 KGHSIS
+228 KEHSIS
-234 GLYANLYDAPVEDS
+234 GLYANLYDVPVEDPGNI
-248 EYAFNKKNFAGL
+248 YINKNRAGL
-260 FGLDAGVTRNL
+260 FGLYAGVTRNL
-271 RILDSYMRGEYNIGG
+271 RILDSYMRGEHDIGG
-286 ICGSAEG
+286 ICGRNEG
-293 GTIQNCYSTATV
+293 GTIQNCYSAATV
-305 CGERYLGGI
+305 CGDSYIGGI
-314 CGRSRSNSMI
+314 CGRSRSNSII

-333 YGNGK
+333 YGNGR
-338 SIGGICGDNGA
+338 SIGGICGYNFSIIEN
-349 TLQDCYNVGNVNGK
+349 CYNVGKVNGK
-363 FNVGGIVGGSSGSGN
+363 FYVGGIVGESSGYDN

-406 YSLVENCYS
+406 SSLVENCYS

-429 GNSNKVDFQNT
+429 GNSNKVDFQNA

-478 LLQAGREEAIWGQ
+478 LLQADREEPVWGQ
-491 TLSGNDVQAY
+491 TLSGNDVQTY

-529 NNANAPVVFGPHV
+529 NNANAPVFEPHV

-565 IDANGEI
+565 IDANGEK
-572 TNSDE
+572 TDSDE

-601 TAQNLKANAVLTAD
+601 TAQNLKANVVLTAD

-620 DLLASINTDDDG
+620 DLLTSINTDDDG
-632 NVINGKSFRIWLP
+632 NVTNGSSFKAWRPMGMADEKGNLTGW
-645 IGKINSDNGERML
+645 
-658 YAGIFDGKEH
+658 YTGIFDGNGH

-673 YANLYD
+673 YVNRDEAADD
-679 VPVED
+679 VHTW
-684 SEYAFNKKSFAGL
+684 FKSCIGL
-697 FGLYAGVTRNLRI
+697 FGYYSGVTRNLSV
-710 LDSYMRGEHDIG
+710 LDSYMRGKDCIG
-722 GICGSAE
+722 GICGYND
-729 GGTIQNCDSTATV
+729 GGTIQNCYSAATV
-742 YGEFYVGGICG
+742 CGDSYIGGICG
-753 HSQSNSIIENCY
+753 RSRSNSIIENCY
-765 NAGYIYGADGSIGG
+765 NAGNVYGNGRSIGG
-779 ICGDNYS
+779 ICGYNFS
-786 TIESCYNI
+786 IIENCYNV
-794 GIIEGNFSVG
+794 GKVNGKFYVG
-804 GIVGESFGLGNTIWI
+804 GIVGESSGYDNTIWI

-831 TEKIGGIG
+831 TKDIGGIG
-839 GYISYS
+839 GYIGSS

-865 CGNGYKADFQ
+865 CGNSNKVDFQ
-875 NAYYDSNLYTGDA
+875 NAYYDSNLYTGNA
-888 IGCLKDATA
+888 IGYLKDATI
-897 EKTEGKPSQAFE
+897 KQTEGKPSQAFE
-909 SGEIAY
+909 SGEITY
-915 LLQAGREELVW
+915 LLQADREEAIW

-931 GNDVQAYPVLGGA
+931 GNDVQTYPVLGGA

-1061 IPKLPSSTQPSQKPS
+1061 IPKLPSSTQPSESPSQK
-1076 EQPSGSPSQKPSESP
+1076 PSGSPSQK
-1091 SQKPSESPSQ
+1091 
-1101 KPSESPSQKPSEQ
+1101 

-1256 KVPKKKISSYRKIFR
+1256 KVPKKKISSYRKVFR

>member
-29 ASANV
+29 TSANV

-45 VSENAVTGETGS
+45 VSENAVTGETGA

-62 EKNTGEPEVENGG
+62 KKTGEPEVENGG

-83 TDLDAETADPD
+83 IDLDAETADPD

-176 ADIIVNKDLLTSIN
+176 ADITVNEDLLTSIN
-190 TDDDG
+190 TDKDG
-195 KVTNGTSF
+195 NVTNGTSF

-210 KINAKNGQ
+210 KINANNGQ
-218 QMLYAGIFDG
+218 QMVYAGIFDG

-248 EYAFNKKNFAGL
+248 EYAFNKKSFAGL

-271 RILDSYMRGEYNIGG
+271 GIMDSYMRGEYNIGG

-305 CGERYLGGI
+305 CGESYLGGI
-314 CGRSRSNSMI
+314 CGRSRSNSII

-333 YGNGK
+333 FGNGK

-429 GNSNKVDFQNT
+429 GNSNKVDFQNA

-471 ESGEIAY
+471 ESGEITY
-478 LLQAGREEAIWGQ
+478 LLQADREE
-491 TLSGNDVQAY
+491 
-501 PVLGGAKVYQ
+501 P
-511 VTEYKGCIESTGI
+511 
-524 AGTTY
+524 
-529 NNANAPVVFGPHV
+529 
-542 YENGFCTICSAYEPA
+542 
-557 VLTTGKYD
+557 
-565 IDANGEI
+565 
-572 TNSDE
+572 
-577 AYEIGNAGQLYWFA
+577 
-591 GLVNGTLTDG
+591 
-601 TAQNLKANAVLTAD
+601 
-615 ITVNE
+615 
-620 DLLASINTDDDG
+620 
-632 NVINGKSFRIWLP
+632 
-645 IGKINSDNGERML
+645 
-658 YAGIFDGKEH
+658 
-668 SISGL
+668 
-673 YANLYD
+673 
-679 VPVED
+679 
-684 SEYAFNKKSFAGL
+684 
-697 FGLYAGVTRNLRI
+697 
-710 LDSYMRGEHDIG
+710 
-722 GICGSAE
+722 
-729 GGTIQNCDSTATV
+729 
-742 YGEFYVGGICG
+742 
-753 HSQSNSIIENCY
+753 
-765 NAGYIYGADGSIGG
+765 
-779 ICGDNYS
+779 
-786 TIESCYNI
+786 
-794 GIIEGNFSVG
+794 
-804 GIVGESFGLGNTIWI
+804 
-819 KDCYNRGNVIGD
+819 
-831 TEKIGGIG
+831 
-839 GYISYS
+839 
-845 LVENCYSQAT
+845 
-855 VSGNTNVGGI
+855 
-865 CGNGYKADFQ
+865 
-875 NAYYDSNLYTGDA
+875 
-888 IGCLKDATA
+888 
-897 EKTEGKPSQAFE
+897 
-909 SGEIAY
+909 
-915 LLQAGREELVW
+915 VW

-958 EAHTVYTYA
+958 EAHTVYAYA

-1061 IPKLPSSTQPSQKPS
+1061 IPKLPSSTQPS
-1076 EQPSGSPSQKPSESP
+1076 ES
-1091 SQKPSESPSQ
+1091 
-1101 KPSESPSQKPSEQ
+1101 
-1114 PSESPS
+1114 
-1120 QKPSGSPSQQ
+1120 PSGSPSQQ
-1130 PGQDIKVPAKGTKL
+1130 PEQDIKVPAKGTKL

-1256 KVPKKKISSYRKIFR
+1256 KVPKKKISSYRKVFR

>member
-1 MMEKSRN
+1 MEKSRN

-29 ASANV
+29 TSANV

-45 VSENAVTGETGS
+45 VSENAVTGETGA

-62 EKNTGEPEVENGG
+62 KKTGEPEVENGG

-83 TDLDAETADPD
+83 IDLDAETADPD

-176 ADIIVNKDLLTSIN
+176 ADITVNEDLLTSIN
-190 TDDDG
+190 TDEDG
-195 KVTNGTSF
+195 NVTNGSSF
-203 RIWLPMG
+203 KAWRPMG
-210 KINAKNGQ
+210 MADEKGY
-218 QMLYAGIFDG
+218 LTGWYTGIFDG
-228 KGHSIS
+228 NGHSIS
-234 GLYANLYDAPVEDS
+234 GLYVNRDESDDVDDR
-248 EYAFNKKNFAGL
+248 FKVGIGL
-260 FGLDAGVTRNL
+260 FGYYSGLTRNL
-271 RILDSYMRGEYNIGG
+271 SVLDSYMRGESSVGGIIGYIGYNKTGTVQNCYSAATVWGIDSIGG
-286 ICGSAEG
+286 ICGS
-293 GTIQNCYSTATV
+293 S
-305 CGERYLGGI
+305 GGI
-314 CGRSRSNSMI
+314 SKI
-324 ENCYNAGNV
+324 ENCYNMGNICGETEV
-333 YGNGK
+333 
-338 SIGGICGDNGA
+338 GGICGDNHA
-349 TLQDCYNVGNVNGK
+349 IIKNCYNVGSVKGEM
-363 FNVGGIVGGSSGSGN
+363 NVGGITGANTKGN
-378 TIWIKDCYNR
+378 NVEEEITDCYNR
-388 GNVIG
+388 GNVTG
-393 DTKDIGGIGGYIG
+393 DRSVGGISGYDRYGLI
-406 YSLVENCYS
+406 ENCYS
-415 QATVSG
+415 QSIVSG

-429 GNSNKVDFQNT
+429 GNGREDTFHNT
-440 YYDSNLYTGNAIGYL
+440 YYDSNLYVGDAIGYKEGAL
-455 KDATTEKTEGK
+455 TTEKTEGK

-471 ESGEIAY
+471 ESGEITY
-478 LLQAGREEAIWGQ
+478 LLQADREEPVWGQ

-565 IDANGEI
+565 IDANGEK
-572 TNSDE
+572 TDSDE

-620 DLLASINTDDDG
+620 DLLTSINTDDDG
-632 NVINGKSFRIWLP
+632 NVTNGKSFRIWLP
-645 IGKINSDNGERML
+645 MGKINADNGQQML
-658 YAGIFDGKEH
+658 YAGIFDGKGH

-679 VPVED
+679 APIED
-684 SEYAFNKKSFAGL
+684 SYYTSNKNCAGL
-697 FGLYAGVTRNLRI
+697 FGYHAGVTRNLGI
-710 LDSYMRGEHDIG
+710 MDSYIRGEMCVG
-722 GICGSAE
+722 GICAYNDA
-729 GGTIQNCDSTATV
+729 GTIQNCYSTATV
-742 YGEFYVGGICG
+742 YGESYLGGICG
-753 HSQSNSIIENCY
+753 RSRSNSIIENCY
-765 NAGYIYGADGSIGG
+765 NAGYVYGAARSIGG

-794 GIIEGNFSVG
+794 GIIEGNFMIG
-804 GIVGESFGLGNTIWI
+804 GIVGGNSGSGNTIWI

-831 TEKIGGIG
+831 TKDIGGIG
-839 GYISYS
+839 GYIGRG

-865 CGNGYKADFQ
+865 CGNGREDTFH
-875 NAYYDSNLYTGDA
+875 NTYYDSNLYVGDA
-888 IGCLKDATA
+888 IGYKEGALTT

-915 LLQAGREELVW
+915 LLQAGREEAIW

-998 KCSVCGKLYTDQ
+998 KCSACGKLYTDQ

-1061 IPKLPSSTQPSQKPS
+1061 IPKLPSSTQPSESPSQK
-1076 EQPSGSPSQKPSESP
+1076 PSGSPSQKPSESP
-1091 SQKPSESPSQ
+1091 SQKPSE
-1101 KPSESPSQKPSEQ
+1101 
-1114 PSESPS
+1114 
-1120 QKPSGSPSQQ
+1120 SPSQQ

-1256 KVPKKKISSYRKIFR
+1256 KVPKKKISSYRKVFR

>member
-14 VRKMIAAAMAAMLVF
+14 ARKMIAAAMAAMLVF
-29 ASANV
+29 TSANV

-45 VSENAVTGETGS
+45 VSENAVTGETGA

-62 EKNTGEPEVENGG
+62 KKTGEPEVENGG

-190 TDDDG
+190 TDKDG
-195 KVTNGTSF
+195 NVTNGTSF

-210 KINAKNGQ
+210 KINADNGQ
-218 QMLYAGIFDG
+218 RMLYAGIFDG
-228 KGHSIS
+228 KEHSIS

-248 EYAFNKKNFAGL
+248 DYTSNKNCAGL
-260 FGLDAGVTRNL
+260 FGFHAGVTRNL
-271 RILDSYMRGEYNIGG
+271 GIMDSYIRGESCVAG
-286 ICGSAEG
+286 ICAYNDA

-305 CGERYLGGI
+305 CGDSYIGGI
-314 CGRSRSNSMI
+314 CGRSRSNSII
-324 ENCYNAGNV
+324 ENCYNAGYI
-333 YGNGK
+333 YGATR
-338 SIGGICGDNGA
+338 SIGGICGNNYS
-349 TLQDCYNVGNVNGK
+349 TIENCYNVGNVNGK
-363 FNVGGIVGGSSGSGN
+363 FYVGGIVGESSGLGD

-393 DTKDIGGIGGYIG
+393 DTEKIGGIGGCIG
-406 YSLVENCYS
+406 SSLVENCYS

-429 GNSNKVDFQNT
+429 GNSNKVDFQNA

-478 LLQAGREEAIWGQ
+478 LLQADREE
-491 TLSGNDVQAY
+491 
-501 PVLGGAKVYQ
+501 P
-511 VTEYKGCIESTGI
+511 
-524 AGTTY
+524 
-529 NNANAPVVFGPHV
+529 
-542 YENGFCTICSAYEPA
+542 
-557 VLTTGKYD
+557 
-565 IDANGEI
+565 
-572 TNSDE
+572 
-577 AYEIGNAGQLYWFA
+577 
-591 GLVNGTLTDG
+591 
-601 TAQNLKANAVLTAD
+601 
-615 ITVNE
+615 
-620 DLLASINTDDDG
+620 
-632 NVINGKSFRIWLP
+632 
-645 IGKINSDNGERML
+645 
-658 YAGIFDGKEH
+658 
-668 SISGL
+668 
-673 YANLYD
+673 
-679 VPVED
+679 
-684 SEYAFNKKSFAGL
+684 
-697 FGLYAGVTRNLRI
+697 
-710 LDSYMRGEHDIG
+710 
-722 GICGSAE
+722 
-729 GGTIQNCDSTATV
+729 
-742 YGEFYVGGICG
+742 
-753 HSQSNSIIENCY
+753 
-765 NAGYIYGADGSIGG
+765 
-779 ICGDNYS
+779 
-786 TIESCYNI
+786 
-794 GIIEGNFSVG
+794 
-804 GIVGESFGLGNTIWI
+804 
-819 KDCYNRGNVIGD
+819 
-831 TEKIGGIG
+831 
-839 GYISYS
+839 
-845 LVENCYSQAT
+845 
-855 VSGNTNVGGI
+855 
-865 CGNGYKADFQ
+865 
-875 NAYYDSNLYTGDA
+875 
-888 IGCLKDATA
+888 
-897 EKTEGKPSQAFE
+897 
-909 SGEIAY
+909 
-915 LLQAGREELVW
+915 VW

-931 GNDVQAYPVLGGA
+931 GNDVQTYPVLGGA
-944 RVYQNITYQDCAKD
+944 KVYQNITYQDCAKD

-1061 IPKLPSSTQPSQKPS
+1061 IPKLPSSTQPSES
-1076 EQPSGSPSQKPSESP
+1076 PSGSPSQKPSEAP
-1091 SQKPSESPSQ
+1091 SQKPSG
-1101 KPSESPSQKPSEQ
+1101 
-1114 PSESPS
+1114 SPS

-1130 PGQDIKVPAKGTKL
+1130 PEQDIKVPAKGTKL

-1189 VTSIAANAFKN
+1189 VTSIVANAFKN

-1256 KVPKKKISSYRKIFR
+1256 KVPKKKISSYRKVFR

>member
-1 MMEKSRN
+1 MEKSRN
-8 RAVGRQ
+8 RAGGRQ
-14 VRKMIAAAMAAMLVF
+14 ARKMIAAAMAAMLVF
-29 ASANV
+29 TSANV

-62 EKNTGEPEVENGG
+62 EKNTENNTGKPEV
-75 AENREAEN
+75 ENREAEN
-83 TDLDAETADPD
+83 IDLDAETADPD

-113 CDAYEPAV
+113 CSAYEPAV

-165 AQNLK
+165 AQNLG

-176 ADIIVNKDLLTSIN
+176 KNITVNEDLLTSIK

-195 KVTNGTSF
+195 NVTNGSSF
-203 RIWLPMG
+203 KAWRPMG
-210 KINAKNGQ
+210 MADENGEFTGH
-218 QMLYAGIFDG
+218 YKGIFDG
-228 KGHSIS
+228 NGHSIS
-234 GLYANLYDAPVEDS
+234 GLYVNRDEAADDVDTRFKS
-248 EYAFNKKNFAGL
+248 CIGL
-260 FGLDAGVTRNL
+260 FGYYSGVTRNL
-271 RILDSYMRGEYNIGG
+271 SVLDSYMRGKDCIGG
-286 ICGSAEG
+286 ICGICGYNDG
-293 GTIQNCYSTATV
+293 GTIQNCYSAATV
-305 CGERYLGGI
+305 CGASYIGGI
-314 CGRSRSNSMI
+314 CGRSEGDSII
-324 ENCYNAGNV
+324 ENCYNTGYV
-333 YGNGK
+333 YGATR
-338 SIGGICGDNGA
+338 SIGGICGDNSA
-349 TLQDCYNVGNVNGK
+349 TLQGCSNVGNVKGK
-363 FNVGGIVGGSSGSGN
+363 FYVGGIVGESYGSGN

-393 DTKDIGGIGGYIG
+393 DTKDIGGIGGHIG
-406 YSLVENCYS
+406 LSLVENCYS

-429 GNSNKVDFQNT
+429 GNGYKADFQNA

-478 LLQAGREEAIWGQ
+478 LLQADREEPVWGQ
-491 TLSGNDVQAY
+491 TLSGNDVQVY
-501 PVLGGAKVYQ
+501 PVLGGKKVYQ

-529 NNANAPVVFGPHV
+529 NNANAPVFGPHV

-557 VLTTGKYD
+557 VFTTGKYD
-565 IDANGEI
+565 IDANGKI
-572 TNSDE
+572 TDSDE

-601 TAQNLKANAVLTAD
+601 TEQNLKANAVLTAD
-615 ITVNE
+615 IIVNK
-620 DLLASINTDDDG
+620 DLLTSINTDDDG
-632 NVINGKSFRIWLP
+632 NVTNGKSFRAWSP
-645 IGKINSDNGERML
+645 MGMTDENGKITG
-658 YAGIFDGKEH
+658 YYKGIFDGNGH
-668 SISGL
+668 SISGV
-673 YANLYD
+673 YVNRDEAADD
-679 VPVED
+679 VD
-684 SEYAFNKKSFAGL
+684 IRFKSSIGL
-697 FGLYAGVTRNLRI
+697 FGYHDGVIRNLGI
-710 LDSYMRGEHDIG
+710 LDSYMRGNYCIG
-722 GICGSAE
+722 SICGYNNC
-729 GGTIQNCDSTATV
+729 GTIQNCYSTAR
-742 YGEFYVGGICG
+742 VGGVLYIG
-753 HSQSNSIIENCY
+753 GISGRIHYGIVENCY
-765 NAGYIYGADGSIGG
+765 NAGNVCGNREIGG

-786 TIESCYNI
+786 IIESCYNI
-794 GIIEGNFSVG
+794 GSVSGNEDIGGIAGWGYDVEDDSDSCEIVDCYNMGKVTGKKNVG
-804 GIVGESFGLGNTIWI
+804 GI
-819 KDCYNRGNVIGD
+819 C
-831 TEKIGGIG
+831 
-839 GYISYS
+839 GYDYCS

-865 CGNGYKADFQ
+865 CGKGYKADFQ

-888 IGCLKDATA
+888 FGYSEDATI
-897 EKTEGKPSQAFE
+897 KQTEGKSSQAFE

-915 LLQAGREELVW
+915 LLQAGREEAIW

-931 GNDVQAYPVLGGA
+931 GNDVQVYPVLGGEK
-944 RVYQNITYQDCAKD
+944 VYQNITYQDCTKD

-967 NEQKQESYDYTLQ
+967 NDQKPTVYEYTLQ
-980 EVKAKE
+980 EVKAKAAT
-986 PKCTEAG
+986 CTEAG
-993 NKAYY
+993 NTAYY
-998 KCSVCGKLYTDQ
+998 VCSVCGKLYADQ

-1030 TWIIDREATEQAEG
+1030 TWIIDKEATEQAEG

-1061 IPKLPSSTQPSQKPS
+1061 IPKLPSNTKPGEQPSQIPG
-1076 EQPSGSPSQKPSESP
+1076 E
-1091 SQKPSESPSQ
+1091 
-1101 KPSESPSQKPSEQ
+1101 
-1114 PSESPS
+1114 
-1120 QKPSGSPSQQ
+1120 Q
-1130 PGQDIKVPAKGTKL
+1130 PGQDTKVPAKGTKL
-1144 TAKGAS
+1144 TTKDGAR

-1163 VYKGSKKQKASV
+1163 AYTGSKKKKASV
-1175 TIPDTVTIDKVTYK
+1175 TIPATVKINNVTYK

-1206 VVIGKNVTKIGKKA
+1206 VVIGKNITKIGKKA
-1220 FYGCSKLKKIT
+1220 FYGCSKLKNIT

-1243 SQAFKGIHKKAAF
+1243 SQAFKGIHKKATF
-1256 KVPKKKISSYRKIFR
+1256 KVSKKKISSYRKIFK
-1271 ARGAAKTTKVTK
+1271 ARGAAKTIKVTK

>member
-29 ASANV
+29 TSANV

-45 VSENAVTGETGS
+45 VSENAVTGETGA

-62 EKNTGEPEVENGG
+62 KKTGEPEVENGG

-83 TDLDAETADPD
+83 IDLDAETADPD

-113 CDAYEPAV
+113 CSAYEPAV

-176 ADIIVNKDLLTSIN
+176 ADITVNEDLLTSIN
-190 TDDDG
+190 TDKDG
-195 KVTNGTSF
+195 NVTNGTSF

-210 KINAKNGQ
+210 KINANNGQ
-218 QMLYAGIFDG
+218 QMVYAGIFDG

-248 EYAFNKKNFAGL
+248 EYAFNKKSFAGL

-271 RILDSYMRGEYNIGG
+271 GIMDSYMRGEYNIGG

-305 CGERYLGGI
+305 CGESYLGGI
-314 CGRSRSNSMI
+314 CGRSRSNSII

-333 YGNGK
+333 FGNGK

-429 GNSNKVDFQNT
+429 GNSNKVDFQNA

-455 KDATTEKTEGK
+455 KDATIKQTEGK

-478 LLQAGREEAIWGQ
+478 LLQADREE
-491 TLSGNDVQAY
+491 
-501 PVLGGAKVYQ
+501 P
-511 VTEYKGCIESTGI
+511 
-524 AGTTY
+524 
-529 NNANAPVVFGPHV
+529 
-542 YENGFCTICSAYEPA
+542 
-557 VLTTGKYD
+557 
-565 IDANGEI
+565 
-572 TNSDE
+572 
-577 AYEIGNAGQLYWFA
+577 
-591 GLVNGTLTDG
+591 
-601 TAQNLKANAVLTAD
+601 
-615 ITVNE
+615 
-620 DLLASINTDDDG
+620 
-632 NVINGKSFRIWLP
+632 
-645 IGKINSDNGERML
+645 
-658 YAGIFDGKEH
+658 
-668 SISGL
+668 
-673 YANLYD
+673 
-679 VPVED
+679 
-684 SEYAFNKKSFAGL
+684 
-697 FGLYAGVTRNLRI
+697 
-710 LDSYMRGEHDIG
+710 
-722 GICGSAE
+722 
-729 GGTIQNCDSTATV
+729 
-742 YGEFYVGGICG
+742 
-753 HSQSNSIIENCY
+753 
-765 NAGYIYGADGSIGG
+765 
-779 ICGDNYS
+779 
-786 TIESCYNI
+786 
-794 GIIEGNFSVG
+794 
-804 GIVGESFGLGNTIWI
+804 
-819 KDCYNRGNVIGD
+819 
-831 TEKIGGIG
+831 
-839 GYISYS
+839 
-845 LVENCYSQAT
+845 
-855 VSGNTNVGGI
+855 
-865 CGNGYKADFQ
+865 
-875 NAYYDSNLYTGDA
+875 
-888 IGCLKDATA
+888 
-897 EKTEGKPSQAFE
+897 
-909 SGEIAY
+909 
-915 LLQAGREELVW
+915 VW
-926 GQTLS
+926 GQTLF

-1061 IPKLPSSTQPSQKPS
+1061 IPKLSSSTQPSQKPS
-1076 EQPSGSPSQKPSESP
+1076 EAPSQKPSGSPSQKPSE
-1091 SQKPSESPSQ
+1091 
-1101 KPSESPSQKPSEQ
+1101 
-1114 PSESPS
+1114 
-1120 QKPSGSPSQQ
+1120 SPSQQ

-1243 SQAFKGIHKKAAF
+1243 RQAFKGIHKKAAF
-1256 KVPKKKISSYRKIFR
+1256 KVPKKKISSYRKVFR

>member
-29 ASANV
+29 TSANV

-45 VSENAVTGETGS
+45 VSENAVTGETGA

-62 EKNTGEPEVENGG
+62 KKTGEQEVENGG

-100 THTYKNGFCTDDG
+100 THTYKNGFCTDSG
-113 CDAYEPAV
+113 CD
-121 LTTGKYD
+121 
-128 IDANGEITDSDEAY
+128 
-142 EIGNAGQLYWFA
+142 
-154 GLVNGTLTDGT
+154 
-165 AQNLK
+165 
-170 ANAVLT
+170 
-176 ADIIVNKDLLTSIN
+176 
-190 TDDDG
+190 
-195 KVTNGTSF
+195 
-203 RIWLPMG
+203 
-210 KINAKNGQ
+210 
-218 QMLYAGIFDG
+218 
-228 KGHSIS
+228 
-234 GLYANLYDAPVEDS
+234 
-248 EYAFNKKNFAGL
+248 
-260 FGLDAGVTRNL
+260 
-271 RILDSYMRGEYNIGG
+271 
-286 ICGSAEG
+286 
-293 GTIQNCYSTATV
+293 
-305 CGERYLGGI
+305 
-314 CGRSRSNSMI
+314 
-324 ENCYNAGNV
+324 
-333 YGNGK
+333 
-338 SIGGICGDNGA
+338 
-349 TLQDCYNVGNVNGK
+349 
-363 FNVGGIVGGSSGSGN
+363 
-378 TIWIKDCYNR
+378 
-388 GNVIG
+388 
-393 DTKDIGGIGGYIG
+393 
-406 YSLVENCYS
+406 
-415 QATVSG
+415 
-421 NTNVGGIC
+421 
-429 GNSNKVDFQNT
+429 
-440 YYDSNLYTGNAIGYL
+440 
-455 KDATTEKTEGK
+455 
-466 PSQAF
+466 
-471 ESGEIAY
+471 
-478 LLQAGREEAIWGQ
+478 
-491 TLSGNDVQAY
+491 
-501 PVLGGAKVYQ
+501 
-511 VTEYKGCIESTGI
+511 
-524 AGTTY
+524 
-529 NNANAPVVFGPHV
+529 
-542 YENGFCTICSAYEPA
+542 AYEPA

-632 NVINGKSFRIWLP
+632 KVTNGTSFRIWLP
-645 IGKINSDNGERML
+645 MGKINANNGQQML
-658 YAGIFDGKEH
+658 YAGIFDGKGH
-668 SISGL
+668 SISGV

-679 VPVED
+679 APVED
-684 SEYAFNKKSFAGL
+684 PKNIYNNKDYAGL
-697 FGLYAGVTRNLRI
+697 FGLLEGVTRNLSVI
-710 LDSYMRGEHDIG
+710 DSYMRGEDCIG
-722 GICGSAE
+722 GICGSND
-729 GGTIQNCDSTATV
+729 GGTIQNCYSAATV
-742 YGEFYVGGICG
+742 CGDSYIGGICG
-753 HSQSNSIIENCY
+753 CSRSNSIIENCY
-765 NAGYIYGADGSIGG
+765 NAGYIYGATRSIGG
-779 ICGDNYS
+779 ICGNNYS
-786 TIESCYNI
+786 TIENCYNV
-794 GIIEGNFSVG
+794 GNVNGKFYVG
-804 GIVGESFGLGNTIWI
+804 GIVGESSGLGDTIWI

-839 GYISYS
+839 GYIGSS

-865 CGNGYKADFQ
+865 CGNSNKVDFQ

-888 IGCLKDATA
+888 IGYLKDATT

-915 LLQAGREELVW
+915 LLQAGREEAIW

-931 GNDVQAYPVLGGA
+931 GNDVQVYPVLGGEK
-944 RVYQNITYQDCAKD
+944 VYQNITYQDCTKD

-967 NEQKQESYDYTLQ
+967 NDQKPTVYEYTLQ
-980 EVKAKE
+980 EVKAKAAT
-986 PKCTEAG
+986 CTEAG
-993 NKAYY
+993 NTAYY
-998 KCSVCGKLYTDQ
+998 VCSVCGKLYTDQ

-1061 IPKLPSSTQPSQKPS
+1061 IPKLPSSTQPSESPSQK
-1076 EQPSGSPSQKPSESP
+1076 PSGSPSQKPSETP
-1091 SQKPSESPSQ
+1091 SQKPSEA
-1101 KPSESPSQKPSEQ
+1101 
-1114 PSESPS
+1114 
-1120 QKPSGSPSQQ
+1120 PSQQ

-1256 KVPKKKISSYRKIFR
+1256 KVPKKKISSYRKVFR

>member
-29 ASANV
+29 TSANV

-100 THTYKNGFCTDDG
+100 THTYINGFCTDDG
-113 CDAYEPAV
+113 CSAYEPAV

-190 TDDDG
+190 TDEDG
-195 KVTNGTSF
+195 NVTNGTSF

-210 KINAKNGQ
+210 KINSDNGKP
-218 QMLYAGIFDG
+218 MMYAGTFDG
-228 KGHSIS
+228 KGYSIS
-234 GLYANLYDAPVEDS
+234 GVYANLYDAPVEDPKNI
-248 EYAFNKKNFAGL
+248 YNNKDYAGL
-260 FGLDAGVTRNL
+260 FGLHAGVTRNL
-271 RILDSYMRGEYNIGG
+271 SVLDSYMRGEDCIGG
-286 ICGSAEG
+286 ICGNEDG
-293 GTIQNCYSTATV
+293 GTIQNCYSAATV
-305 CGERYLGGI
+305 CGDSYIGGI
-314 CGRSRSNSMI
+314 CGRSRSNSII
-324 ENCYNAGNV
+324 ENCYNAGYI
-333 YGNGK
+333 YGATR
-338 SIGGICGDNGA
+338 SIGGICGDNSA
-349 TLQDCYNVGNVNGK
+349 TLQGCYNVGKVNGE
-363 FNVGGIVGGSSGSGN
+363 FYVGGIVGESYGSGN

-393 DTKDIGGIGGYIG
+393 DTEKIGGIGGCIG
-406 YSLVENCYS
+406 SSLVENCYS

-429 GNSNKVDFQNT
+429 GNSNKVDFQNA

-455 KDATTEKTEGK
+455 KDATIKQTEGK

-478 LLQAGREEAIWGQ
+478 LLQADREEPVWGQ

-511 VTEYKGCIESTGI
+511 
-524 AGTTY
+524 
-529 NNANAPVVFGPHV
+529 
-542 YENGFCTICSAYEPA
+542 
-557 VLTTGKYD
+557 
-565 IDANGEI
+565 
-572 TNSDE
+572 
-577 AYEIGNAGQLYWFA
+577 
-591 GLVNGTLTDG
+591 
-601 TAQNLKANAVLTAD
+601 
-615 ITVNE
+615 
-620 DLLASINTDDDG
+620 
-632 NVINGKSFRIWLP
+632 
-645 IGKINSDNGERML
+645 
-658 YAGIFDGKEH
+658 
-668 SISGL
+668 
-673 YANLYD
+673 
-679 VPVED
+679 
-684 SEYAFNKKSFAGL
+684 
-697 FGLYAGVTRNLRI
+697 
-710 LDSYMRGEHDIG
+710 
-722 GICGSAE
+722 
-729 GGTIQNCDSTATV
+729 
-742 YGEFYVGGICG
+742 
-753 HSQSNSIIENCY
+753 
-765 NAGYIYGADGSIGG
+765 
-779 ICGDNYS
+779 
-786 TIESCYNI
+786 
-794 GIIEGNFSVG
+794 
-804 GIVGESFGLGNTIWI
+804 
-819 KDCYNRGNVIGD
+819 
-831 TEKIGGIG
+831 
-839 GYISYS
+839 
-845 LVENCYSQAT
+845 
-855 VSGNTNVGGI
+855 
-865 CGNGYKADFQ
+865 
-875 NAYYDSNLYTGDA
+875 
-888 IGCLKDATA
+888 
-897 EKTEGKPSQAFE
+897 
-909 SGEIAY
+909 
-915 LLQAGREELVW
+915 
-926 GQTLS
+926 
-931 GNDVQAYPVLGGA
+931 
-944 RVYQNITYQDCAKD
+944 NITYQDCAKD
-958 EAHTVYTYA
+958 EAHTVYAYA

-1061 IPKLPSSTQPSQKPS
+1061 IPKLPSGTQPSRQPSEAPSQKPS
-1076 EQPSGSPSQKPSESP
+1076 G
-1091 SQKPSESPSQ
+1091 
-1101 KPSESPSQKPSEQ
+1101 
-1114 PSESPS
+1114 SPS

-1130 PGQDIKVPAKGTKL
+1130 PEQDIKVPAKGTKL

-1243 SQAFKGIHKKAAF
+1243 RQAFKGIHKKAAF
-1256 KVPKKKISSYRKIFR
+1256 KVSKKKIRSYRKIFR

>member
-29 ASANV
+29 TSANV

-45 VSENAVTGETGS
+45 VSENAVTGETGA

-62 EKNTGEPEVENGG
+62 KKTGEPEVENGG

-113 CDAYEPAV
+113 CSAYEPAV

-248 EYAFNKKNFAGL
+248 EYAFNKKSFAGL

-271 RILDSYMRGEYNIGG
+271 RILDSYMRGEYYIGG
-286 ICGSAEG
+286 ICGSAAG

-305 CGERYLGGI
+305 CGESYLGGI
-314 CGRSRSNSMI
+314 CGRSRSNSII

-429 GNSNKVDFQNT
+429 GNSNKVDFQNA

-455 KDATTEKTEGK
+455 KDATIKQTEGK

-478 LLQAGREEAIWGQ
+478 LLQADREE
-491 TLSGNDVQAY
+491 
-501 PVLGGAKVYQ
+501 P
-511 VTEYKGCIESTGI
+511 
-524 AGTTY
+524 
-529 NNANAPVVFGPHV
+529 
-542 YENGFCTICSAYEPA
+542 
-557 VLTTGKYD
+557 
-565 IDANGEI
+565 
-572 TNSDE
+572 
-577 AYEIGNAGQLYWFA
+577 
-591 GLVNGTLTDG
+591 
-601 TAQNLKANAVLTAD
+601 
-615 ITVNE
+615 
-620 DLLASINTDDDG
+620 
-632 NVINGKSFRIWLP
+632 
-645 IGKINSDNGERML
+645 
-658 YAGIFDGKEH
+658 
-668 SISGL
+668 
-673 YANLYD
+673 
-679 VPVED
+679 
-684 SEYAFNKKSFAGL
+684 
-697 FGLYAGVTRNLRI
+697 
-710 LDSYMRGEHDIG
+710 
-722 GICGSAE
+722 
-729 GGTIQNCDSTATV
+729 
-742 YGEFYVGGICG
+742 
-753 HSQSNSIIENCY
+753 
-765 NAGYIYGADGSIGG
+765 
-779 ICGDNYS
+779 
-786 TIESCYNI
+786 
-794 GIIEGNFSVG
+794 
-804 GIVGESFGLGNTIWI
+804 
-819 KDCYNRGNVIGD
+819 
-831 TEKIGGIG
+831 
-839 GYISYS
+839 
-845 LVENCYSQAT
+845 
-855 VSGNTNVGGI
+855 
-865 CGNGYKADFQ
+865 
-875 NAYYDSNLYTGDA
+875 
-888 IGCLKDATA
+888 
-897 EKTEGKPSQAFE
+897 
-909 SGEIAY
+909 
-915 LLQAGREELVW
+915 VW

-931 GNDVQAYPVLGGA
+931 GNDVQVYPVLGGA
-944 RVYQNITYQDCAKD
+944 KVYQNITYQDCAKD

-1061 IPKLPSSTQPSQKPS
+1061 IPKLPSSTQPSES
-1076 EQPSGSPSQKPSESP
+1076 PSGSPSQKPSGSP
-1091 SQKPSESPSQ
+1091 SQK
-1101 KPSESPSQKPSEQ
+1101 

-1243 SQAFKGIHKKAAF
+1243 RQAFKGIHKKATF
-1256 KVPKKKISSYRKIFR
+1256 KVPKKKISSYRKVFR

>member
-29 ASANV
+29 TSANV

-45 VSENAVTGETGS
+45 VSENAVTGETGA

-62 EKNTGEPEVENGG
+62 KKTGEPEVENGG
-75 AENREAEN
+75 AEKREAEN
-83 TDLDAETADPD
+83 IDLDAETADPD

-195 KVTNGTSF
+195 NVTNGTSF

-234 GLYANLYDAPVEDS
+234 GVYANLYDAPVEDPKNI
-248 EYAFNKKNFAGL
+248 YNNKDYVGL
-260 FGLDAGVTRNL
+260 FGLLEGVTRNL
-271 RILDSYMRGEYNIGG
+271 SVIDSYMRGDYCIGG
-286 ICGSAEG
+286 ICGYNDG
-293 GTIQNCYSTATV
+293 GTIQNCYSAATV
-305 CGERYLGGI
+305 CGDSYIGGI
-314 CGRSRSNSMI
+314 CGRSRSNCII
-324 ENCYNAGNV
+324 ENCYNAGYI
-333 YGNGK
+333 YGATR
-338 SIGGICGDNGA
+338 SIGGICGNNYS
-349 TLQDCYNVGNVNGK
+349 TIENCYNVGNVNGK
-363 FNVGGIVGGSSGSGN
+363 CYVGGIVGESSGLGDTIWIKDCYNRGNVIGDTEKIGGIGGCIGSSLVENCYSQATVSGNTNVGGICGNSNKVDFQNAYYDSNLYTGNAIGYLKDATIKQTEGKPSQAFESGEIAYLLQADREEPVWGQTLSGNDVQTYPVLGGAKVYQVTEYKGCIESTGIAGTTYNNANAPVFEPHVYENGFCTICSAYEPAVLTTGKYDIDANGEITDSDEAYEIGNAGQLYWFAGLVNGTLTDGTAQNLKANAVLTADITVNEDLLTSINTDEDGNVTNGSSFKAWRPMGMADENGEGYYKGIFDGNGHSISGLYVNRDEAADDVHIWFKSCIGLFGYYSGVTRNLSVLDSYMRGEDCIGGICGYNDGGTIQNCYSAATVCGDSYIGGICGRSEGDSIIENCYNTGYVYGTTRSIGGICGDNYSTIESCYNIGIVNGEFNVGGIVGVSSGLGN

-429 GNSNKVDFQNT
+429 GNSNKVDFQNA

-455 KDATTEKTEGK
+455 KDATIKQTEGK
-466 PSQAF
+466 TSQAF

-478 LLQAGREEAIWGQ
+478 LLQAGREEPVWGQ

-511 VTEYKGCIESTGI
+511 
-524 AGTTY
+524 
-529 NNANAPVVFGPHV
+529 
-542 YENGFCTICSAYEPA
+542 
-557 VLTTGKYD
+557 
-565 IDANGEI
+565 
-572 TNSDE
+572 
-577 AYEIGNAGQLYWFA
+577 
-591 GLVNGTLTDG
+591 
-601 TAQNLKANAVLTAD
+601 
-615 ITVNE
+615 
-620 DLLASINTDDDG
+620 
-632 NVINGKSFRIWLP
+632 
-645 IGKINSDNGERML
+645 
-658 YAGIFDGKEH
+658 
-668 SISGL
+668 
-673 YANLYD
+673 
-679 VPVED
+679 
-684 SEYAFNKKSFAGL
+684 
-697 FGLYAGVTRNLRI
+697 
-710 LDSYMRGEHDIG
+710 
-722 GICGSAE
+722 
-729 GGTIQNCDSTATV
+729 
-742 YGEFYVGGICG
+742 
-753 HSQSNSIIENCY
+753 
-765 NAGYIYGADGSIGG
+765 
-779 ICGDNYS
+779 
-786 TIESCYNI
+786 
-794 GIIEGNFSVG
+794 
-804 GIVGESFGLGNTIWI
+804 
-819 KDCYNRGNVIGD
+819 
-831 TEKIGGIG
+831 
-839 GYISYS
+839 
-845 LVENCYSQAT
+845 
-855 VSGNTNVGGI
+855 
-865 CGNGYKADFQ
+865 
-875 NAYYDSNLYTGDA
+875 
-888 IGCLKDATA
+888 
-897 EKTEGKPSQAFE
+897 
-909 SGEIAY
+909 
-915 LLQAGREELVW
+915 
-926 GQTLS
+926 
-931 GNDVQAYPVLGGA
+931 
-944 RVYQNITYQDCAKD
+944 NITYQDCAKD
-958 EAHTVYTYA
+958 EAHTVYAYA

-1061 IPKLPSSTQPSQKPS
+1061 IPKLPSSTQPSES
-1076 EQPSGSPSQKPSESP
+1076 PSGSPSQKPSEQP
-1091 SQKPSESPSQ
+1091 SQKPSG
-1101 KPSESPSQKPSEQ
+1101 
-1114 PSESPS
+1114 SPS

-1243 SQAFKGIHKKAAF
+1243 RQAFKGIHKKATF
-1256 KVPKKKISSYRKIFR
+1256 KVPKKKISSYRKVFR

>member
-1 MMEKSRN
+1 MEKSRN

-29 ASANV
+29 TSANV

-45 VSENAVTGETGS
+45 VSENAVTGETGA

-62 EKNTGEPEVENGG
+62 KKTGEPEVENGG

-190 TDDDG
+190 TDKDG
-195 KVTNGTSF
+195 NVTNGTSF

-210 KINAKNGQ
+210 KINADNGQ
-218 QMLYAGIFDG
+218 RMLYAGIFDG
-228 KGHSIS
+228 KEHSIS

-248 EYAFNKKNFAGL
+248 DYTSNKNCAGL
-260 FGLDAGVTRNL
+260 FGFHAGVTRNL
-271 RILDSYMRGEYNIGG
+271 GIMDSYIRGESCVAG
-286 ICGSAEG
+286 ICAYNDA

-305 CGERYLGGI
+305 CGDSYIGGI
-314 CGRSRSNSMI
+314 CGRSRSNSII
-324 ENCYNAGNV
+324 ENCYNAGYI
-333 YGNGK
+333 YGATR
-338 SIGGICGDNGA
+338 SIGGICGNNYS
-349 TLQDCYNVGNVNGK
+349 TIENCYNVGNVNGK
-363 FNVGGIVGGSSGSGN
+363 FYVGGIVGESSGLGD

-406 YSLVENCYS
+406 SSLVENCYS

-429 GNSNKVDFQNT
+429 GNSNKVDFQNA

-478 LLQAGREEAIWGQ
+478 LLQADREEPVWGQ
-491 TLSGNDVQAY
+491 TLSGNDVQTY

-529 NNANAPVVFGPHV
+529 NNANAPVFEPHV

-565 IDANGEI
+565 IDVNGEI
-572 TNSDE
+572 TDSDE

-615 ITVNE
+615 IIVNK
-620 DLLASINTDDDG
+620 DLLTSINTDKDG
-632 NVINGKSFRIWLP
+632 NVTNGTSFRIWLP
-645 IGKINSDNGERML
+645 MGKINADNGQRML

-679 VPVED
+679 APVED
-684 SEYAFNKKSFAGL
+684 SDYTSNKNCAGL
-697 FGLYAGVTRNLRI
+697 FGFHAGVTRNLGI
-710 LDSYMRGEHDIG
+710 MDSYIRGESCVAGICAYNDAGTIQNCYSTATVCGDSYIG
-722 GICGSAE
+722 GICGRSR
-729 GGTIQNCDSTATV
+729 
-742 YGEFYVGGICG
+742 
-753 HSQSNSIIENCY
+753 SNSIIENCY
-765 NAGYIYGADGSIGG
+765 NAGYIYGATRSIGG
-779 ICGDNYS
+779 ICGNNYS
-786 TIESCYNI
+786 TIENCYNV
-794 GIIEGNFSVG
+794 GNVNGKFYVG
-804 GIVGESFGLGNTIWI
+804 GIVGESSGLGDTIWI

-831 TEKIGGIG
+831 TKDIGGIG
-839 GYISYS
+839 GYIGSS

-865 CGNGYKADFQ
+865 CGNSNKVDFQ
-875 NAYYDSNLYTGDA
+875 NAYYDSNLYTGNA
-888 IGCLKDATA
+888 IGYLKDATT

-915 LLQAGREELVW
+915 LLQADREEPVW

-931 GNDVQAYPVLGGA
+931 GNDVQTYPVLGGA
-944 RVYQNITYQDCAKD
+944 KVYQNITYQDCAKD

-1061 IPKLPSSTQPSQKPS
+1061 IPKLPSSTQPSES
-1076 EQPSGSPSQKPSESP
+1076 PSGSPSQKPSEAP
-1091 SQKPSESPSQ
+1091 SQKPSG
-1101 KPSESPSQKPSEQ
+1101 
-1114 PSESPS
+1114 SPS

-1130 PGQDIKVPAKGTKL
+1130 PEQDIKVPAKGTKL

-1189 VTSIAANAFKN
+1189 VTSIVANAFKN

-1256 KVPKKKISSYRKIFR
+1256 KVPKKKISSYRKVFR

>member
-29 ASANV
+29 TSANV

-45 VSENAVTGETGS
+45 VSENAVTGETGA

-62 EKNTGEPEVENGG
+62 KKTGEPEVENGG

-83 TDLDAETADPD
+83 IDLDAETADPD

-176 ADIIVNKDLLTSIN
+176 ADITVNEDLLTSIN
-190 TDDDG
+190 TDKDG
-195 KVTNGTSF
+195 NVTNGTSF

-210 KINAKNGQ
+210 KINANNGQ
-218 QMLYAGIFDG
+218 QMVYAGIFDG

-248 EYAFNKKNFAGL
+248 EYAFNKKSFAGL

-271 RILDSYMRGEYNIGG
+271 GIMDSYMRGEYNIGG

-293 GTIQNCYSTATV
+293 GTIQNCYSAATV
-305 CGERYLGGI
+305 CGDSYIGGI
-314 CGRSRSNSMI
+314 CGRSRSNSII
-324 ENCYNAGNV
+324 ENCYNAGYI
-333 YGNGK
+333 YGATR
-338 SIGGICGDNGA
+338 SIGGICGDNYS
-349 TLQDCYNVGNVNGK
+349 TIESCYNIGIIEGN
-363 FNVGGIVGGSSGSGN
+363 FMVGGIVGGSSGSGN
-378 TIWIKDCYNR
+378 TIWLKDCYNR
-388 GNVIG
+388 GSVIG
-393 DTKDIGGIGGYIG
+393 DTRDIGGIGGYIG

-429 GNSNKVDFQNT
+429 GDGRADTFQNT
-440 YYDSNLYTGNAIGYL
+440 YYDSNLYTGDALGYYSE
-455 KDATTEKTEGK
+455 DATIKQTEGK
-466 PSQAF
+466 SSQAF

-478 LLQAGREEAIWGQ
+478 LLQADREE
-491 TLSGNDVQAY
+491 
-501 PVLGGAKVYQ
+501 P
-511 VTEYKGCIESTGI
+511 
-524 AGTTY
+524 
-529 NNANAPVVFGPHV
+529 
-542 YENGFCTICSAYEPA
+542 
-557 VLTTGKYD
+557 
-565 IDANGEI
+565 
-572 TNSDE
+572 
-577 AYEIGNAGQLYWFA
+577 
-591 GLVNGTLTDG
+591 
-601 TAQNLKANAVLTAD
+601 
-615 ITVNE
+615 
-620 DLLASINTDDDG
+620 
-632 NVINGKSFRIWLP
+632 
-645 IGKINSDNGERML
+645 
-658 YAGIFDGKEH
+658 
-668 SISGL
+668 
-673 YANLYD
+673 
-679 VPVED
+679 
-684 SEYAFNKKSFAGL
+684 
-697 FGLYAGVTRNLRI
+697 
-710 LDSYMRGEHDIG
+710 
-722 GICGSAE
+722 
-729 GGTIQNCDSTATV
+729 
-742 YGEFYVGGICG
+742 
-753 HSQSNSIIENCY
+753 
-765 NAGYIYGADGSIGG
+765 
-779 ICGDNYS
+779 
-786 TIESCYNI
+786 
-794 GIIEGNFSVG
+794 
-804 GIVGESFGLGNTIWI
+804 
-819 KDCYNRGNVIGD
+819 
-831 TEKIGGIG
+831 
-839 GYISYS
+839 
-845 LVENCYSQAT
+845 
-855 VSGNTNVGGI
+855 
-865 CGNGYKADFQ
+865 
-875 NAYYDSNLYTGDA
+875 
-888 IGCLKDATA
+888 
-897 EKTEGKPSQAFE
+897 
-909 SGEIAY
+909 
-915 LLQAGREELVW
+915 VW

-931 GNDVQAYPVLGGA
+931 GNDVQVYPVLGGA
-944 RVYQNITYQDCAKD
+944 KVYQNITYQDCAKD

-998 KCSVCGKLYTDQ
+998 KCSVCGKLYADQ

-1061 IPKLPSSTQPSQKPS
+1061 IPKLPSSTQPS
-1076 EQPSGSPSQKPSESP
+1076 GSPSQKPSEAP
-1091 SQKPSESPSQ
+1091 SQKPSG
-1101 KPSESPSQKPSEQ
+1101 
-1114 PSESPS
+1114 SPS

-1130 PGQDIKVPAKGTKL
+1130 PEQDIKVPAKGTKL

-1243 SQAFKGIHKKAAF
+1243 RQAFKGIHKKAAF
-1256 KVPKKKISSYRKIFR
+1256 KVPKKKISSYRKVFR

>member
-29 ASANV
+29 TSANV

-45 VSENAVTGETGS
+45 VSENAVTGETGA

-62 EKNTGEPEVENGG
+62 KETGEPEVENGG

-113 CDAYEPAV
+113 CSAYEPAV

-248 EYAFNKKNFAGL
+248 EYAFNKKSFAGL

-305 CGERYLGGI
+305 CGKSYLGGI

-338 SIGGICGDNGA
+338 SIGGICGDNRA
-349 TLQDCYNVGNVNGK
+349 TLQGCYNVGIVNGE
-363 FNVGGIVGGSSGSGN
+363 FNVGGIVGVSSGSGN

-388 GNVIG
+388 GSVIG
-393 DTKDIGGIGGYIG
+393 DTRDIGGIGGYIG

-429 GNSNKVDFQNT
+429 GDGRADTFQNT
-440 YYDSNLYTGNAIGYL
+440 YYDSNLYTGNTIGYL

-501 PVLGGAKVYQ
+501 PVLGGAK
-511 VTEYKGCIESTGI
+511 
-524 AGTTY
+524 
-529 NNANAPVVFGPHV
+529 
-542 YENGFCTICSAYEPA
+542 
-557 VLTTGKYD
+557 
-565 IDANGEI
+565 
-572 TNSDE
+572 
-577 AYEIGNAGQLYWFA
+577 
-591 GLVNGTLTDG
+591 
-601 TAQNLKANAVLTAD
+601 
-615 ITVNE
+615 
-620 DLLASINTDDDG
+620 
-632 NVINGKSFRIWLP
+632 
-645 IGKINSDNGERML
+645 
-658 YAGIFDGKEH
+658 
-668 SISGL
+668 
-673 YANLYD
+673 
-679 VPVED
+679 
-684 SEYAFNKKSFAGL
+684 
-697 FGLYAGVTRNLRI
+697 
-710 LDSYMRGEHDIG
+710 
-722 GICGSAE
+722 
-729 GGTIQNCDSTATV
+729 
-742 YGEFYVGGICG
+742 
-753 HSQSNSIIENCY
+753 
-765 NAGYIYGADGSIGG
+765 
-779 ICGDNYS
+779 
-786 TIESCYNI
+786 
-794 GIIEGNFSVG
+794 
-804 GIVGESFGLGNTIWI
+804 
-819 KDCYNRGNVIGD
+819 
-831 TEKIGGIG
+831 
-839 GYISYS
+839 
-845 LVENCYSQAT
+845 
-855 VSGNTNVGGI
+855 
-865 CGNGYKADFQ
+865 
-875 NAYYDSNLYTGDA
+875 
-888 IGCLKDATA
+888 
-897 EKTEGKPSQAFE
+897 
-909 SGEIAY
+909 
-915 LLQAGREELVW
+915 
-926 GQTLS
+926 
-931 GNDVQAYPVLGGA
+931 
-944 RVYQNITYQDCAKD
+944 VYQNITYQDCAKD

-1061 IPKLPSSTQPSQKPS
+1061 IPKLPSGTQ
-1076 EQPSGSPSQKPSESP
+1076 PSQKPSESP
-1091 SQKPSESPSQ
+1091 SQKPSGSPSQ
-1101 KPSESPSQKPSEQ
+1101 QPSESPSQQ

-1120 QKPSGSPSQQ
+1120 QKPSGSPSQKPSEQ
-1130 PGQDIKVPAKGTKL
+1130 PSQKPGQDIKVPAKGTKL

-1256 KVPKKKISSYRKIFR
+1256 KVPKKKISSYRKAFR

>member
-29 ASANV
+29 TSANV

-45 VSENAVTGETGS
+45 VSENAVTGETGA

-62 EKNTGEPEVENGG
+62 KKTGEPEVENGG

-83 TDLDAETADPD
+83 IDLDAETADPD

-176 ADIIVNKDLLTSIN
+176 ADITVNEDLLTSIN
-190 TDDDG
+190 TDKDG
-195 KVTNGTSF
+195 NVTNGTSF

-210 KINAKNGQ
+210 KINANNGQ
-218 QMLYAGIFDG
+218 QMVYAGIFDG

-248 EYAFNKKNFAGL
+248 EYAFNKKSFAGL

-271 RILDSYMRGEYNIGG
+271 GIMDSYMRGEYNIGG

-305 CGERYLGGI
+305 CGESYLGGI
-314 CGRSRSNSMI
+314 CGRSRSNSII

-333 YGNGK
+333 FGNGK

-429 GNSNKVDFQNT
+429 GNSNKVDFQNA

-478 LLQAGREEAIWGQ
+478 LLQVGREE
-491 TLSGNDVQAY
+491 
-501 PVLGGAKVYQ
+501 P
-511 VTEYKGCIESTGI
+511 
-524 AGTTY
+524 
-529 NNANAPVVFGPHV
+529 
-542 YENGFCTICSAYEPA
+542 
-557 VLTTGKYD
+557 
-565 IDANGEI
+565 
-572 TNSDE
+572 
-577 AYEIGNAGQLYWFA
+577 
-591 GLVNGTLTDG
+591 
-601 TAQNLKANAVLTAD
+601 
-615 ITVNE
+615 
-620 DLLASINTDDDG
+620 
-632 NVINGKSFRIWLP
+632 
-645 IGKINSDNGERML
+645 
-658 YAGIFDGKEH
+658 
-668 SISGL
+668 
-673 YANLYD
+673 
-679 VPVED
+679 
-684 SEYAFNKKSFAGL
+684 
-697 FGLYAGVTRNLRI
+697 
-710 LDSYMRGEHDIG
+710 
-722 GICGSAE
+722 
-729 GGTIQNCDSTATV
+729 
-742 YGEFYVGGICG
+742 
-753 HSQSNSIIENCY
+753 
-765 NAGYIYGADGSIGG
+765 
-779 ICGDNYS
+779 
-786 TIESCYNI
+786 
-794 GIIEGNFSVG
+794 
-804 GIVGESFGLGNTIWI
+804 
-819 KDCYNRGNVIGD
+819 
-831 TEKIGGIG
+831 
-839 GYISYS
+839 
-845 LVENCYSQAT
+845 
-855 VSGNTNVGGI
+855 
-865 CGNGYKADFQ
+865 
-875 NAYYDSNLYTGDA
+875 
-888 IGCLKDATA
+888 
-897 EKTEGKPSQAFE
+897 
-909 SGEIAY
+909 
-915 LLQAGREELVW
+915 VW

-958 EAHTVYTYA
+958 EAHTVYAYA

-1061 IPKLPSSTQPSQKPS
+1061 IPKLPSSTQPSESPSQK
-1076 EQPSGSPSQKPSESP
+1076 PSGSPSQK
-1091 SQKPSESPSQ
+1091 
-1101 KPSESPSQKPSEQ
+1101 

-1243 SQAFKGIHKKAAF
+1243 RQAFKGIHKKATF
-1256 KVPKKKISSYRKIFR
+1256 KVPKKKISSYRKVFR

>member
-29 ASANV
+29 TSANV

-501 PVLGGAKVYQ
+501 PVLGGA
-511 VTEYKGCIESTGI
+511 
-524 AGTTY
+524 
-529 NNANAPVVFGPHV
+529 
-542 YENGFCTICSAYEPA
+542 
-557 VLTTGKYD
+557 
-565 IDANGEI
+565 
-572 TNSDE
+572 
-577 AYEIGNAGQLYWFA
+577 
-591 GLVNGTLTDG
+591 
-601 TAQNLKANAVLTAD
+601 
-615 ITVNE
+615 
-620 DLLASINTDDDG
+620 
-632 NVINGKSFRIWLP
+632 
-645 IGKINSDNGERML
+645 
-658 YAGIFDGKEH
+658 
-668 SISGL
+668 
-673 YANLYD
+673 
-679 VPVED
+679 
-684 SEYAFNKKSFAGL
+684 
-697 FGLYAGVTRNLRI
+697 
-710 LDSYMRGEHDIG
+710 
-722 GICGSAE
+722 
-729 GGTIQNCDSTATV
+729 
-742 YGEFYVGGICG
+742 
-753 HSQSNSIIENCY
+753 
-765 NAGYIYGADGSIGG
+765 
-779 ICGDNYS
+779 
-786 TIESCYNI
+786 
-794 GIIEGNFSVG
+794 
-804 GIVGESFGLGNTIWI
+804 
-819 KDCYNRGNVIGD
+819 
-831 TEKIGGIG
+831 
-839 GYISYS
+839 
-845 LVENCYSQAT
+845 
-855 VSGNTNVGGI
+855 
-865 CGNGYKADFQ
+865 
-875 NAYYDSNLYTGDA
+875 
-888 IGCLKDATA
+888 
-897 EKTEGKPSQAFE
+897 
-909 SGEIAY
+909 
-915 LLQAGREELVW
+915 
-926 GQTLS
+926 
-931 GNDVQAYPVLGGA
+931 

-1061 IPKLPSSTQPSQKPS
+1061 IPKLPSSTQPSES
-1076 EQPSGSPSQKPSESP
+1076 PSGSPSQKPSEAP
-1091 SQKPSESPSQ
+1091 SQKPSGSPSQ
-1101 KPSESPSQKPSEQ
+1101 K

-1256 KVPKKKISSYRKIFR
+1256 KVPKKKISSYRKVFR

>member
-1 MMEKSRN
+1 MTEKNKN
-8 RAVGRQ
+8 RPIGRQ

-29 ASANV
+29 TSANV

-45 VSENAVTGETGS
+45 VSENAVTGETGA

-62 EKNTGEPEVENGG
+62 KKTGEPEVENGG

-190 TDDDG
+190 TDKDG
-195 KVTNGTSF
+195 NVTNGTSF

-210 KINAKNGQ
+210 KINADNGQ
-218 QMLYAGIFDG
+218 RMLYAGIFDG
-228 KGHSIS
+228 KEHSIS
-234 GLYANLYDAPVEDS
+234 GLYANLYDAPIEDS
-248 EYAFNKKNFAGL
+248 DYTSNKNCAGL
-260 FGLDAGVTRNL
+260 FGFHAGVTRNL
-271 RILDSYMRGEYNIGG
+271 GIMDSYIRGESCVAG
-286 ICGSAEG
+286 ICAYNDA

-305 CGERYLGGI
+305 CGDSYIGGI
-314 CGRSRSNSMI
+314 CGRSRSNSII
-324 ENCYNAGNV
+324 ENCYNAGYI
-333 YGNGK
+333 YGATR
-338 SIGGICGDNGA
+338 SIGGICGNNYS
-349 TLQDCYNVGNVNGK
+349 TIENCYNVGNVNGK
-363 FNVGGIVGGSSGSGN
+363 FYVGGIVGESSGLGD

-406 YSLVENCYS
+406 SSLVENCYS

-429 GNSNKVDFQNT
+429 GNSNKVDFQNA

-455 KDATTEKTEGK
+455 KDATIKQIEGK
-466 PSQAF
+466 TSQAF

-491 TLSGNDVQAY
+491 TLSGNDVQVY
-501 PVLGGAKVYQ
+501 PVLGGAK
-511 VTEYKGCIESTGI
+511 
-524 AGTTY
+524 
-529 NNANAPVVFGPHV
+529 
-542 YENGFCTICSAYEPA
+542 
-557 VLTTGKYD
+557 
-565 IDANGEI
+565 
-572 TNSDE
+572 
-577 AYEIGNAGQLYWFA
+577 
-591 GLVNGTLTDG
+591 
-601 TAQNLKANAVLTAD
+601 
-615 ITVNE
+615 
-620 DLLASINTDDDG
+620 
-632 NVINGKSFRIWLP
+632 
-645 IGKINSDNGERML
+645 
-658 YAGIFDGKEH
+658 
-668 SISGL
+668 
-673 YANLYD
+673 
-679 VPVED
+679 
-684 SEYAFNKKSFAGL
+684 
-697 FGLYAGVTRNLRI
+697 
-710 LDSYMRGEHDIG
+710 
-722 GICGSAE
+722 
-729 GGTIQNCDSTATV
+729 
-742 YGEFYVGGICG
+742 
-753 HSQSNSIIENCY
+753 
-765 NAGYIYGADGSIGG
+765 
-779 ICGDNYS
+779 
-786 TIESCYNI
+786 
-794 GIIEGNFSVG
+794 
-804 GIVGESFGLGNTIWI
+804 
-819 KDCYNRGNVIGD
+819 
-831 TEKIGGIG
+831 
-839 GYISYS
+839 
-845 LVENCYSQAT
+845 
-855 VSGNTNVGGI
+855 
-865 CGNGYKADFQ
+865 
-875 NAYYDSNLYTGDA
+875 
-888 IGCLKDATA
+888 
-897 EKTEGKPSQAFE
+897 
-909 SGEIAY
+909 
-915 LLQAGREELVW
+915 
-926 GQTLS
+926 
-931 GNDVQAYPVLGGA
+931 
-944 RVYQNITYQDCAKD
+944 VYQNITYQDCAKD

-967 NEQKQESYDYTLQ
+967 NDQKPTVYEYTLQ
-980 EVKAKE
+980 EVKAKAAT
-986 PKCTEAG
+986 CTEAG
-993 NKAYY
+993 NTAYY
-998 KCSVCGKLYTDQ
+998 VCSVCGKLYADQ

-1061 IPKLPSSTQPSQKPS
+1061 IPKLPSGTQPSRQPS
-1076 EQPSGSPSQKPSESP
+1076 ESPSQQPSEAPSQQPSGSPSQKPE
-1091 SQKPSESPSQ
+1091 
-1101 KPSESPSQKPSEQ
+1101 
-1114 PSESPS
+1114 
-1120 QKPSGSPSQQ
+1120 
-1130 PGQDIKVPAKGTKL
+1130 QDIKVPAKGTKL

-1256 KVPKKKISSYRKIFR
+1256 KVPKKKISSYRKVFR
-1271 ARGAAKTTKVTK
+1271 ARGAAKTIKVTK

>member
-1 MMEKSRN
+1 MEESRN

-14 VRKMIAAAMAAMLVF
+14 ARKMIAAAMAAMLVF
-29 ASANV
+29 TSANV

-45 VSENAVTGETGS
+45 VSENAVTGETGAD
-57 GVVEA
+57 VVEA
-62 EKNTGEPEVENGG
+62 EKNTENNTGKPEV
-75 AENREAEN
+75 ENREAEN
-83 TDLDAETADPD
+83 IDLDA
-94 TETADG
+94 ETADG

-113 CDAYEPAV
+113 CNAYEPAV

-176 ADIIVNKDLLTSIN
+176 ADITVNEDLLASIK

-195 KVTNGTSF
+195 NVTNGTSF

-210 KINAKNGQ
+210 KINADNGQ
-218 QMLYAGIFDG
+218 WMLYAGIFDG
-228 KGHSIS
+228 KEHSIS
-234 GLYANLYDAPVEDS
+234 GLYANMYDAPVEAS
-248 EYAFNKKNFAGL
+248 EYAFNKKSFAGL
-260 FGLDAGVTRNL
+260 FGLYAGVTRNL

-286 ICGSAEG
+286 ICGHNEG
-293 GTIQNCYSTATV
+293 GTIQNCYSAATV
-305 CGERYLGGI
+305 CGDSYIGGI
-314 CGRSRSNSMI
+314 CGRSQSNSKI
-324 ENCYNAGNV
+324 ENCYNEGSV
-333 YGNGK
+333 CGTDR
-338 SIGGICGDNGA
+338 SIGGICGDNSA
-349 TLQDCYNVGNVNGK
+349 TLQGCYNVGIVKGK
-363 FNVGGIVGGSSGSGN
+363 RYVGGIVGESSGSGN

-393 DTKDIGGIGGYIG
+393 DTEKIGGIGGYIS

-429 GNSNKVDFQNT
+429 GKGYKADSQNA
-440 YYDSNLYTGNAIGYL
+440 YYDAALYTGDAFGYYSE
-455 KDATTEKTEGK
+455 DATIKQTEGK

-478 LLQAGREEAIWGQ
+478 LLQADRKEPVWGQ
-491 TLSGNDVQAY
+491 TLSGNDVQTY
-501 PVLGGAKVYQ
+501 PVLGGEKVYQ
-511 VTEYKGCIESTGI
+511 ITEYKGCIESTGI

-529 NNANAPVVFGPHV
+529 NNANAPVFGPHV
-542 YENGFCTICSAYEPA
+542 YEKGFCTICSAYEPA

-572 TNSDE
+572 TDSDE

-620 DLLASINTDDDG
+620 DLLASIKTDDDG
-632 NVINGKSFRIWLP
+632 NVTNGTSFRIWLP
-645 IGKINSDNGERML
+645 MGKINADNGQWML

-673 YANLYD
+673 YANMYD
-679 VPVED
+679 APVEA

-710 LDSYMRGEHDIG
+710 LDSYMRGEYNIG
-722 GICGSAE
+722 GICGHNE
-729 GGTIQNCDSTATV
+729 GGTIQNCYSAATV
-742 YGEFYVGGICG
+742 CGDSYIGGICG
-753 HSQSNSIIENCY
+753 RSQGNSIIENCY
-765 NAGYIYGADGSIGG
+765 NEGSVYGADGSIGG

-794 GIIEGNFSVG
+794 GIIEGNFMVG
-804 GIVGESFGLGNTIWI
+804 GIVGVSSGLGNTIWI

-875 NAYYDSNLYTGDA
+875 NAYYDSNLYVGDA
-888 IGCLKDATA
+888 IGYKEGALTT

-915 LLQAGREELVW
+915 LLQAGREEAIW

-944 RVYQNITYQDCAKD
+944 KVYQNITYQDCAKD
-958 EAHTVYTYA
+958 EAHIIYEYA
-967 NEQKQESYDYTLQ
+967 NDQKQESYDYTLQ

-986 PKCTEAG
+986 PTCTEAG

-1010 EGTNEVSA
+1010 EGTNQVSA

-1061 IPKLPSSTQPSQKPS
+1061 IPKLPSGTQ
-1076 EQPSGSPSQKPSESP
+1076 
-1091 SQKPSESPSQ
+1091 
-1101 KPSESPSQKPSEQ
+1101 
-1114 PSESPS
+1114 
-1120 QKPSGSPSQQ
+1120 PSGSPSQQ
-1130 PGQDIKVPAKGTKL
+1130 PSGSPSQQPSELPSQQPSEAPSQKPEQDIKVPAKGTKL

-1243 SQAFKGIHKKAAF
+1243 SQAFKGIHKKATF
-1256 KVPKKKISSYRKIFR
+1256 KVSKKKISSYRKIFK
-1271 ARGAAKTTKVTK
+1271 ARGAAKTIKVTK

>member
-29 ASANV
+29 TSANV

-45 VSENAVTGETGS
+45 VSENAVTGETGA

-94 TETADG
+94 TENADG

-210 KINAKNGQ
+210 KINANNGQ
-218 QMLYAGIFDG
+218 QMVYAGIFDG

-248 EYAFNKKNFAGL
+248 EYAFNKKSFAGL

-271 RILDSYMRGEYNIGG
+271 GIMDSYMRGEYNIGG

-305 CGERYLGGI
+305 CGESYLGGI
-314 CGRSRSNSMI
+314 CGRSRSNSII

-333 YGNGK
+333 FGNGK

-429 GNSNKVDFQNT
+429 GNSNKVDFQNA

-455 KDATTEKTEGK
+455 KDATIKQTEGK

-471 ESGEIAY
+471 ESGEITY
-478 LLQAGREEAIWGQ
+478 LLQADREEAIWGQ
-491 TLSGNDVQAY
+491 TLSGNDVQ
-501 PVLGGAKVYQ
+501 
-511 VTEYKGCIESTGI
+511 T
-524 AGTTY
+524 
-529 NNANAPVVFGPHV
+529 
-542 YENGFCTICSAYEPA
+542 
-557 VLTTGKYD
+557 
-565 IDANGEI
+565 
-572 TNSDE
+572 
-577 AYEIGNAGQLYWFA
+577 
-591 GLVNGTLTDG
+591 
-601 TAQNLKANAVLTAD
+601 
-615 ITVNE
+615 
-620 DLLASINTDDDG
+620 
-632 NVINGKSFRIWLP
+632 
-645 IGKINSDNGERML
+645 
-658 YAGIFDGKEH
+658 
-668 SISGL
+668 
-673 YANLYD
+673 
-679 VPVED
+679 
-684 SEYAFNKKSFAGL
+684 
-697 FGLYAGVTRNLRI
+697 
-710 LDSYMRGEHDIG
+710 
-722 GICGSAE
+722 
-729 GGTIQNCDSTATV
+729 
-742 YGEFYVGGICG
+742 
-753 HSQSNSIIENCY
+753 
-765 NAGYIYGADGSIGG
+765 
-779 ICGDNYS
+779 
-786 TIESCYNI
+786 
-794 GIIEGNFSVG
+794 
-804 GIVGESFGLGNTIWI
+804 
-819 KDCYNRGNVIGD
+819 
-831 TEKIGGIG
+831 
-839 GYISYS
+839 
-845 LVENCYSQAT
+845 
-855 VSGNTNVGGI
+855 
-865 CGNGYKADFQ
+865 
-875 NAYYDSNLYTGDA
+875 
-888 IGCLKDATA
+888 
-897 EKTEGKPSQAFE
+897 
-909 SGEIAY
+909 
-915 LLQAGREELVW
+915 
-926 GQTLS
+926 
-931 GNDVQAYPVLGGA
+931 YPVLGGA

-1061 IPKLPSSTQPSQKPS
+1061 IPKLPSSTQPS
-1076 EQPSGSPSQKPSESP
+1076 
-1091 SQKPSESPSQ
+1091 
-1101 KPSESPSQKPSEQ
+1101 
-1114 PSESPS
+1114 ESPS

-1243 SQAFKGIHKKAAF
+1243 RQAFKGIHKKAAF
-1256 KVPKKKISSYRKIFR
+1256 KVPKKKISSYRKVFR

>member
-1 MMEKSRN
+1 MTEKNKN
-8 RAVGRQ
+8 RPIGRQ

-29 ASANV
+29 TSANV

-45 VSENAVTGETGS
+45 VSENAVTGETGA

-190 TDDDG
+190 TDKDG
-195 KVTNGTSF
+195 NVTNGTSF

-210 KINAKNGQ
+210 KINADNGQ
-218 QMLYAGIFDG
+218 RMLYAGIFDG
-228 KGHSIS
+228 KEHSIS
-234 GLYANLYDAPVEDS
+234 GLYANMYDAPVEDS
-248 EYAFNKKNFAGL
+248 DYTSNKNCAGL
-260 FGLDAGVTRNL
+260 FGFHAGVTRNL
-271 RILDSYMRGEYNIGG
+271 GIMDSYIRGESCVAG
-286 ICGSAEG
+286 ICAYNDA

-305 CGERYLGGI
+305 CGDSYIGGI
-314 CGRSRSNSMI
+314 CGRSRSNSII
-324 ENCYNAGNV
+324 ENCYNAGYI
-333 YGNGK
+333 YGATR
-338 SIGGICGDNGA
+338 SIGGICGNNYS
-349 TLQDCYNVGNVNGK
+349 TIENCYNVGNVNGK
-363 FNVGGIVGGSSGSGN
+363 FYVGGIVGESSGLGN

-429 GNSNKVDFQNT
+429 GNSNKVDFQNA

-455 KDATTEKTEGK
+455 KDATIKQTEGK

-471 ESGEIAY
+471 ESGEITY
-478 LLQAGREEAIWGQ
+478 LLQEGREEAIWGQ

-501 PVLGGAKVYQ
+501 PVLGGAK
-511 VTEYKGCIESTGI
+511 
-524 AGTTY
+524 
-529 NNANAPVVFGPHV
+529 
-542 YENGFCTICSAYEPA
+542 
-557 VLTTGKYD
+557 
-565 IDANGEI
+565 
-572 TNSDE
+572 
-577 AYEIGNAGQLYWFA
+577 
-591 GLVNGTLTDG
+591 
-601 TAQNLKANAVLTAD
+601 
-615 ITVNE
+615 
-620 DLLASINTDDDG
+620 
-632 NVINGKSFRIWLP
+632 
-645 IGKINSDNGERML
+645 
-658 YAGIFDGKEH
+658 
-668 SISGL
+668 
-673 YANLYD
+673 
-679 VPVED
+679 
-684 SEYAFNKKSFAGL
+684 
-697 FGLYAGVTRNLRI
+697 
-710 LDSYMRGEHDIG
+710 
-722 GICGSAE
+722 
-729 GGTIQNCDSTATV
+729 
-742 YGEFYVGGICG
+742 
-753 HSQSNSIIENCY
+753 
-765 NAGYIYGADGSIGG
+765 
-779 ICGDNYS
+779 
-786 TIESCYNI
+786 
-794 GIIEGNFSVG
+794 
-804 GIVGESFGLGNTIWI
+804 
-819 KDCYNRGNVIGD
+819 
-831 TEKIGGIG
+831 
-839 GYISYS
+839 
-845 LVENCYSQAT
+845 
-855 VSGNTNVGGI
+855 
-865 CGNGYKADFQ
+865 
-875 NAYYDSNLYTGDA
+875 
-888 IGCLKDATA
+888 
-897 EKTEGKPSQAFE
+897 
-909 SGEIAY
+909 
-915 LLQAGREELVW
+915 
-926 GQTLS
+926 
-931 GNDVQAYPVLGGA
+931 
-944 RVYQNITYQDCAKD
+944 VYQNITYQDCAKD

-1061 IPKLPSSTQPSQKPS
+1061 IPKLPSSTQPS
-1076 EQPSGSPSQKPSESP
+1076 EAPSQKPSEAP
-1091 SQKPSESPSQ
+1091 SQ
-1101 KPSESPSQKPSEQ
+1101 Q
-1114 PSESPS
+1114 PSEAPS
-1120 QKPSGSPSQQ
+1120 QQPSESPSQQ

-1243 SQAFKGIHKKAAF
+1243 RQAFKGIHKKATF
-1256 KVPKKKISSYRKIFR
+1256 KVPKKKISSYRKVFR

>member
-29 ASANV
+29 TSANV

-100 THTYKNGFCTDDG
+100 THTYKNGFCTDSG

-128 IDANGEITDSDEAY
+128 IDANGEITNSDEAY

-210 KINAKNGQ
+210 KINANNGQ

-248 EYAFNKKNFAGL
+248 DYTSNKNCAGL
-260 FGLDAGVTRNL
+260 FGFHAGVTRNL
-271 RILDSYMRGEYNIGG
+271 GIMDSYIRGENCVAG
-286 ICGSAEG
+286 ICAYNDA
-293 GTIQNCYSTATV
+293 GTIQNCYSAATV
-305 CGERYLGGI
+305 CGDSYIGGI
-314 CGRSRSNSMI
+314 CGRSRSNSII
-324 ENCYNAGNV
+324 ENCYNAGYI
-333 YGNGK
+333 YGATR
-338 SIGGICGDNGA
+338 SIGGICGNNYS
-349 TLQDCYNVGNVNGK
+349 TIENCYNVGNVNGK
-363 FNVGGIVGGSSGSGN
+363 FYVGGIVGESSGLGD

-393 DTKDIGGIGGYIG
+393 DTEKIGGIGGCIG
-406 YSLVENCYS
+406 SSLVENCYS

-429 GNSNKVDFQNT
+429 GNSNKVDFQNA

-478 LLQAGREEAIWGQ
+478 LLQAGREEPVWGQ

-501 PVLGGAKVYQ
+501 PVLGGAK
-511 VTEYKGCIESTGI
+511 
-524 AGTTY
+524 
-529 NNANAPVVFGPHV
+529 
-542 YENGFCTICSAYEPA
+542 
-557 VLTTGKYD
+557 
-565 IDANGEI
+565 
-572 TNSDE
+572 
-577 AYEIGNAGQLYWFA
+577 
-591 GLVNGTLTDG
+591 
-601 TAQNLKANAVLTAD
+601 
-615 ITVNE
+615 
-620 DLLASINTDDDG
+620 
-632 NVINGKSFRIWLP
+632 
-645 IGKINSDNGERML
+645 
-658 YAGIFDGKEH
+658 
-668 SISGL
+668 
-673 YANLYD
+673 
-679 VPVED
+679 
-684 SEYAFNKKSFAGL
+684 
-697 FGLYAGVTRNLRI
+697 
-710 LDSYMRGEHDIG
+710 
-722 GICGSAE
+722 
-729 GGTIQNCDSTATV
+729 
-742 YGEFYVGGICG
+742 
-753 HSQSNSIIENCY
+753 
-765 NAGYIYGADGSIGG
+765 
-779 ICGDNYS
+779 
-786 TIESCYNI
+786 
-794 GIIEGNFSVG
+794 
-804 GIVGESFGLGNTIWI
+804 
-819 KDCYNRGNVIGD
+819 
-831 TEKIGGIG
+831 
-839 GYISYS
+839 
-845 LVENCYSQAT
+845 
-855 VSGNTNVGGI
+855 
-865 CGNGYKADFQ
+865 
-875 NAYYDSNLYTGDA
+875 
-888 IGCLKDATA
+888 
-897 EKTEGKPSQAFE
+897 
-909 SGEIAY
+909 
-915 LLQAGREELVW
+915 
-926 GQTLS
+926 
-931 GNDVQAYPVLGGA
+931 
-944 RVYQNITYQDCAKD
+944 VYQNITYQDCAKD

-1061 IPKLPSSTQPSQKPS
+1061 IPKLPSSTQPSESPSQK
-1076 EQPSGSPSQKPSESP
+1076 PSGSPSQK
-1091 SQKPSESPSQ
+1091 
-1101 KPSESPSQKPSEQ
+1101 

-1243 SQAFKGIHKKAAF
+1243 SQAFKGIHKKATF
-1256 KVPKKKISSYRKIFR
+1256 KVPKKKISSYRKVFR